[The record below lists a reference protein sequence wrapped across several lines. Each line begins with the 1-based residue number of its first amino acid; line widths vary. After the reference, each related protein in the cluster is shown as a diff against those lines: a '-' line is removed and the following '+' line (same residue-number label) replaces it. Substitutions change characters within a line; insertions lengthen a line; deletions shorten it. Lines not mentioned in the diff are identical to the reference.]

1 MQHFYS
7 NCTLVVSSIR
17 TVSTRVLSSAHRL
30 SHSLCTLA
38 LFMGLLLVCGN
49 AWGDDKELLST
60 DFIASLTGITVTSD
74 KGSFLTDAALTW
86 ATNRN
91 NCFQTTSSSGY
102 VTYSLNTSL
111 DISSYKDVKIIVYWG
126 SPNGRK
132 LNLSLNGA
140 KAVQI
145 DETGNNGK
153 SQVRECT
160 YQVGTSAKELN
171 SLTFSGSGGGSVYLF
186 SLKIIG
192 TTSAPSGDTY
202 TVTFDANGHGSAPDP
217 LTGVASGSTIDEPTP
232 APTATDGYTFD
243 GWYKEAACTTP
254 WDFATDKVTD
264 NITLYAKWTAA
275 PTYTVSFDANGH
287 GSAPDPLTGIASGS
301 TIAAPTAPTADGY
314 IFGGWYKEAACTT
327 PWNFTTDKV
336 TDNITLYAKW
346 TATARKY
353 AFGDYVFE
361 GNMTV
366 GTNPSKT
373 VTTSEVSYT
382 AFDIDNI
389 SFGAMKIQYDD
400 GSTSKG
406 LYRGWKIKTK
416 NAQISFYVENDSKVL
431 LQSGSY
437 GSGQQFTITY
447 TDATTG
453 KETSTAVAATTTLTV
468 TAKADT
474 KVTITTANT
483 ANTATLKRLCIS
495 ANEKTIYL
503 KTDIWNT
510 ANPVFVAHSYNGGDT
525 KDVVMTLVDEC
536 SAGIYKA
543 EIPATHTNVIFLRD
557 AEGTTRDWWN
567 CNNLWNRTGELT
579 IPTDGKDMFTITDW
593 NNGGTYDCNGS
604 RTCSNGS
611 WSQYTPATYSVSFDA
626 NGGAG
631 SMTAVSGIAC
641 GGSTTLTANAF
652 THDGYTFTGWNTKSD
667 GKGTS
672 YADKAEITDIKGNI
686 TLYAQWQA
694 EEKWYVSGN
703 FPNHDWDTYY
713 QFKDGK
719 VAISLAANT
728 IYEFKIRK
736 QVGGKDAAWYGN
748 SGTITS
754 SCKGWN
760 FDKDVNAQITT
771 TVVGTYTFT
780 LNNTTPNI
788 SVTYPAVYTIQYAEG
803 KPDEISGSTSLTV
816 QGVPTTT
823 QQVVAGDAL
832 TLPAAADI
840 RIAAGST
847 TVYQFNGW
855 SDGIHT
861 YPANQTT
868 IDNISSNLT
877 LTALWTPVVFH
888 IYYWDGQNEDNTKNT
903 AINGLTPTTYTY
915 ESKETLPTDAGVI
928 TAAAGKTDVIFK
940 NWKVR
945 DWGNQTTFTL
955 KDLDYEGNSPYHLY
969 GDINLYAEWEE
980 TTGCTTILSA
990 QATVVTSDCSRSM
1003 DSKVGSVT
1011 IVGRAADS
1019 GMKDA
1024 IKLNGDNNDYFELK
1038 PASGRLFLAGDALK
1052 VTFKGDKDRDM
1063 GFVIKNANKQATETR
1078 TKIKVAK
1085 GAIVTDTYYLQEDDI
1100 NADGTI
1106 RIYRI
1111 SGDDRFYAI
1120 EVEQCQNVEMVTA
1133 TVQPGGGVI
1142 DESDALN
1149 YGWSKQVQ
1157 SNGFIWYTK
1166 TVAKGSHITL
1176 PSATFVDN
1184 QFAGYQ
1190 IPGDEAVYNADESYQ
1205 INANTTFIAQWI
1217 PLTPTGKVKVTLDLN
1232 GGTFKNAAD
1241 EALWTKEVASDG
1253 YYYMILQEGYPLS
1266 LPELTPPT
1274 GKFFEGYLDQN
1285 SDRYEVNTPYNIYGN
1300 IDFVADWCSN
1310 KITLSWECD
1319 SWETGKTDNTFV
1331 LNSINRAIKD
1341 YPTLK
1346 IDGTLPEG
1354 AEIKY
1359 TSSDPAV
1366 AIIRDNG
1373 EIVPYM
1379 AGETTI
1385 TAMLD
1390 GEGDY
1395 CSAEASYTL
1404 VVECNEPTPVIEG
1417 VGDLSGCNTTIT
1429 LRVRQ
1434 KADDGTISDYPAEGF
1449 SFQWYKDNK
1458 AIEGATQ
1465 VTYTVQTVGD
1475 YFVVVHDFCY
1485 AQSENTARI
1494 TSSQAEPEVVR
1505 LAPFQFYRPGHTYPA
1520 EQAIRHLFSYKSA
1533 DTDASKCA
1541 LTAVRKRS
1549 GEQPADIVEADLQT
1563 FIAVSATPDS
1573 RGHYTVTADLNSVP
1587 ASLGLQAGDT
1597 LTLTLTPFDNCG
1609 SLSAAYAEQIDIR
1622 IVSKPALAFII
1633 SGADQLTRDKAKFK
1647 LHGDFL
1653 TGINHA
1659 DLYKQSGK
1667 KWADADLNTP
1677 LPLYTAIQEKFEVVP
1692 VNGYADFNLY
1702 NYEPFDIL
1710 LLTDFVRTGIGSK
1723 GSTIVTV
1730 IDSLA
1735 KLVDYR
1741 PMFSLKAH
1749 MAKKEFPTWATK
1761 GFIANPAKPAVN
1773 PQKDMTVL
1781 CLAHNIFEGLPEYK
1795 GTAATEDDYNNKIIY
1810 NSDGN
1815 IVVRITSAGGY
1826 DDSKALQG
1834 FEAVDA
1840 TNFVNIAIIPTGKNN
1855 GTLITCCERQANI
1868 NARLLILSVNADA
1881 TCKLTPI
1888 GCQAI
1893 IKGLNYLLETDPVKV
1908 SDCSVTF
1915 HNQDGKGDHLWTT
1928 PGNWS
1933 TGRLPLKEQ
1942 NIQIAANCIV
1952 NTPDATAATIKIIA
1966 DSTLTIQPKGALTVN
1981 GQIWTIPSET
1991 DKHNTSEITDP
2002 SMITIL
2008 SDASGVGALVRTAGD
2023 DARLAATV
2031 QMYSKAY
2038 FEWVD
2043 GKRKKYWQYVGVPIQ
2058 TAAVP
2063 ECFYGAYT
2071 YLWEEANGWT
2081 RKGDG
2086 TTLEQF
2092 KGYGLSVGN
2101 KENTKHTYTLRG
2113 DLATS
2118 VNRDITLTINNT
2130 DENYRGT
2137 NMIGNSW
2144 TAPIHIDKML
2154 ATDFGTAN
2162 ATVYIYNTGRDDQQT
2177 AATSTVTGDADAT
2190 QPGQWV
2196 AITPGLAAQSD
2207 YTGLKVIPAMQAFDI
2222 LTESETSLYLDYERV
2237 VRGGGTTDINTPMRA
2252 PQQNQSVDR
2261 RGQVSLM
2268 RVTVAD
2274 SQTHTDLYL
2283 MQDDAFTTEFDN
2295 GWDAA
2300 YMPCDGRSAS
2310 LYAITPIGEMAVA
2323 AIPEIEGTN
2332 LGFAPGKETEYT
2344 FSFGYTGDMLYLND
2358 TRERRSTLITDWN
2371 TYRFTASDDDD
2382 TNRFYISAT
2391 PIEAQVPSGL
2401 VEVSDNHG
2409 LLTLS
2414 NPAHEN
2420 LSICLYDAA
2429 GRLCAT
2435 TSTTDAI
2442 TDISLPTTQGVY
2454 LLRISGE
2461 NTHIVRKLTR

>member
-7 NCTLVVSSIR
+7 NCTTVLSSLR
-17 TVSTRVLSSAHRL
+17 TVSTRVLASVHLL
-30 SHSLCTLA
+30 SRSLRTLA
-38 LFMGLLLVCGN
+38 LFIGLLLVCGN
-49 AWGDDKELLST
+49 AWGEEIIW
-60 DFIASLTGITVTSD
+60 DFT
-74 KGSFLTDAALTW
+74 K
-86 ATNRN
+86 NEE
-91 NCFQTTSSSGY
+91 TTFS
-102 VTYSLNTSL
+102 
-111 DISSYKDVKIIVYWG
+111 
-126 SPNGRK
+126 
-132 LNLSLNGA
+132 
-140 KAVQI
+140 
-145 DETGNNGK
+145 NGK
-153 SQVRECT
+153 SYSFLATDRKTEMRYSAGSSDKLEKT
-160 YQVGTSAKELN
+160 YFKENGTS
-171 SLTFSGSGGGSVYLF
+171 
-186 SLKIIG
+186 
-192 TTSAPSGDTY
+192 
-202 TVTFDANGHGSAPDP
+202 GSAAVTDIDGKTN
-217 LTGVASGSTIDEPTP
+217 LQGGKTRLIRLFVSGKGTLQITCVAKTQGTYNVYDGASTGTQLLKSFEGNGEASAEISVSTGVLWIETSKKGYIQKIVWTPSGSTPSADKYTVKFDTNNHGDAIDNQTIESGKYATEPT
-232 APTATDGYTFD
+232 APIAAGYTFD
-243 GWYKEAACTTP
+243 GWY
-254 WDFATDKVTD
+254 TD
-264 NITLYAKWTAA
+264 NETFK
-275 PTYTVSFDANGH
+275 N
-287 GSAPDPLTGIASGS
+287 
-301 TIAAPTAPTADGY
+301 
-314 IFGGWYKEAACTT
+314 K
-327 PWNFTTDKV
+327 WNFTTDKV
-336 TDNITLYAKW
+336 TGHITLYAKW
-346 TATARKY
+346 VARKY
-353 AFGDYVFE
+353 AFDCYVFE
-361 GNMTV
+361 NNPTV
-366 GTNPSKT
+366 GKNPSQT
-373 VTTSEVSYT
+373 VTTSKDVIYP
-382 AFDIDNI
+382 AFNIDNI
-389 SFGAMKIQYDD
+389 SFSEMIIEYEAG
-400 GSTSKG
+400 TKG
-406 LYRGWKIKTK
+406 YGGWKIKTA
-416 NAQISFYVENDSKVL
+416 NAQISFYVENDSKVR

-437 GSGQQFTITY
+437 GENQQFTITY

-453 KETSTAVAATTTLTV
+453 KETSRAVAANATIEV

-483 ANTATLKRLCIS
+483 KNTATLKSLCIS
-495 ANEKTIYL
+495 AN
-503 KTDIWNT
+503 T
-510 ANPVFVAHSYNGGDT
+510 APG
-525 KDVVMTLVDEC
+525 
-536 SAGIYKA
+536 
-543 EIPATHTNVIFLRD
+543 
-557 AEGTTRDWWN
+557 
-567 CNNLWNRTGELT
+567 
-579 IPTDGKDMFTITDW
+579 
-593 NNGGTYDCNGS
+593 
-604 RTCSNGS
+604 
-611 WSQYTPATYSVSFDA
+611 
-626 NGGAG
+626 
-631 SMTAVSGIAC
+631 
-641 GGSTTLTANAF
+641 
-652 THDGYTFTGWNTKSD
+652 
-667 GKGTS
+667 
-672 YADKAEITDIKGNI
+672 
-686 TLYAQWQA
+686 
-694 EEKWYVSGN
+694 
-703 FPNHDWDTYY
+703 
-713 QFKDGK
+713 
-719 VAISLAANT
+719 
-728 IYEFKIRK
+728 
-736 QVGGKDAAWYGN
+736 
-748 SGTITS
+748 
-754 SCKGWN
+754 
-760 FDKDVNAQITT
+760 
-771 TVVGTYTFT
+771 
-780 LNNTTPNI
+780 
-788 SVTYPAVYTIQYAEG
+788 VYTIRYAEG
-803 KPDEISGSTSLTV
+803 RPDAITGSSLSV

-823 QQVVAGDAL
+823 QQVAAGNSL
-832 TLPAAADI
+832 TLPDAANI
-840 RIAAGST
+840 KIAASDGI
-847 TVYQFNGW
+847 TVYQFDGW
-855 SDGIHT
+855 SDGTHT
-861 YPANQTT
+861 YPASQTT

-877 LTALWTPVVFH
+877 LTVLWKPVVFH

-915 ESKETLPTDAGVI
+915 DSKETLPTDAGVI

-945 DWGNQTTFTL
+945 DWAQKPFTL
-955 KDLDYEGNSPYHLY
+955 KDLDYTTPHHLY
-969 GDINLYAEWEE
+969 GDINLYAEWKE

-990 QATVVTSDCSRSM
+990 QANSSTTM
-1003 DSKVGSVT
+1003 ESKVGTVT
-1011 IVGRAADS
+1011 VYSPYSISSTDV
-1019 GMKDA
+1019 
-1024 IKLNGDNNDYFELK
+1024 IKLNSSGYFELK
-1038 PASGRLFLAGDALK
+1038 PASGRAFLAGDLLK
-1052 VTFKGDKDRDM
+1052 VSFKEYDKEKTM
-1063 GFVIKNANKQATETR
+1063 GFVIKVVDGKTVIETEHR
-1078 TKIKVAK
+1078 TGVTVAK

-1111 SGDDRFYAI
+1111 SADDRFYAI

-1157 SNGFIWYTK
+1157 SNGLIWYTK

-1190 IPGDEAVYNADESYQ
+1190 IPGDEAVYNAGESYL

-1232 GGTFKNAAD
+1232 GGTFKNADD
-1241 EALWTKEVASDG
+1241 EALWTKEISTDG
-1253 YYYMILQEGYPLS
+1253 YYYMAIQEGYPLS
-1266 LPELTPPT
+1266 LPELVPPT
-1274 GKFFEGYLDQN
+1274 DKFFEGYLDQN

-1310 KITLSWECD
+1310 QVTLTWKCD
-1319 SWETGKTDNTFV
+1319 NWETGTTNTFV
-1331 LNSINRAIKD
+1331 LNSAVKD
-1341 YPTLK
+1341 YPQLT
-1346 IDGTLPEG
+1346 ISGTPEG
-1354 AEIKY
+1354 AEIHY
-1359 TSSDPAV
+1359 SSSDSAV

-1385 TAMLD
+1385 TAMFD

-1395 CSAEASYTL
+1395 CSAETSYTL

-1417 VGDLSGCNTTIT
+1417 VGDLSGCNTTIM

-1434 KADDGTISDYPAEGF
+1434 KNAEGTISDYPAEGF
-1449 SFQWYKDNK
+1449 SFQWYKDDK

-1475 YFVVVHDFCY
+1475 YFVVVHKFCY
-1485 AQSENTARI
+1485 AQSENTAHI
-1494 TSSQAEPEVVR
+1494 TTSQAEPEVVR
-1505 LAPFQFYRPGHTYPA
+1505 LAPFQFYRPKHTYPA
-1520 EQAIRHLFSYKSA
+1520 EQATRHLFSYKSA

-1541 LTAVRKRS
+1541 LTAARKRS
-1549 GEQPADIVEADLQT
+1549 GEQPADIAEADLRT

-1573 RGHYTVTADLNSVP
+1573 RGYYTVTADLNSVP
-1587 ASLGLQAGDT
+1587 TSLGLQAGDT
-1597 LTLTLTPFDNCG
+1597 LALTLTPFDNCG
-1609 SLSAAYAEQIDIR
+1609 SLSTAYAEQIDIR

-1653 TGINHA
+1653 TGINRA
-1659 DLYKQSGK
+1659 DLYKQSAK
-1667 KWADADLNTP
+1667 NWADADLNTP
-1677 LPLYTAIQEKFEVVP
+1677 LPLYTAIQKEFEVVP

-1749 MAKKEFPTWATK
+1749 MAKKEFPTWKTK

-1795 GTAATEDDYNNKIIY
+1795 GTAVPTPEQQYQNNIIY
-1810 NSDGN
+1810 TADGN
-1815 IVVRITSAGGY
+1815 IVVRITSEGGF
-1826 DDSKALQG
+1826 DDGKALQG

-1840 TNFVNIAIIPTGKNN
+1840 TNFVNIGIIPSGKNN
-1855 GTLITCCERQANI
+1855 GTLIACCERQANI

-1915 HNQDGKGDHLWTT
+1915 HNENGKGDHLWTT
-1928 PGNWS
+1928 PTNWS
-1933 TGRLPLKEQ
+1933 TGRVPLKEQ

-1952 NTPDATAATIKIIA
+1952 NTPEATAATVKIIA

-2008 SDASGVGALVRTAGD
+2008 SDASGVGALVRAAGD

-2081 RKGDG
+2081 RKSDG
-2086 TTLEQF
+2086 TILEQF

-2101 KENTKHTYTLRG
+2101 QENTKLTYTLRG

-2118 VNRDITLTINNT
+2118 DNRNITLTINNSN
-2130 DENYRGT
+2130 ENYRGT

-2177 AATSTVTGDADAT
+2177 AATSTVTGDVDAT
-2190 QPGQWV
+2190 QPGQWI

-2207 YTGLKVIPAMQAFDI
+2207 YAGLKVIPAMQAFDI

-2237 VRGGGTTDINTPMRA
+2237 VRGGGTADINTPMRA
-2252 PQQNQSVDR
+2252 PQSNKS
-2261 RGQVSLM
+2261 GNGITLM

-2274 SQTHTDLYL
+2274 NQTHTDLYL
-2283 MQDDAFTTEFDN
+2283 MQHQAFTDAFDN
-2295 GWDAA
+2295 GWDAT
-2300 YMPCDGRSAS
+2300 YMACDGRSAS

-2323 AIPEIEGTN
+2323 AIPEIEGIN

-2344 FSFGYTGDMLYLND
+2344 FSFGYTGSMLYLND

-2371 TYRFTASDDDD
+2371 TYRFTASDNDDA
-2382 TNRFYISAT
+2382 NRFYISAT

-2409 LLTLS
+2409 VLTLS

-2435 TSTTDAI
+2435 TSTADAM
-2442 TDISLPTTQGVY
+2442 TDITLPATQGVY
-2454 LLRISGE
+2454 LLRVSGE
-2461 NTHIVRKLTR
+2461 NIHIVRKLTR

>member
-7 NCTLVVSSIR
+7 NCTTVLSSFR
-17 TVSTRVLSSAHRL
+17 TVSTRVLSSAHLLLR
-30 SHSLCTLA
+30 SLRTLA

-49 AWGDDKELLST
+49 AWGDVYKYDFTDEKQLQEWTINKSKTEYECQIGSSAYNNIKVQDGNMLCIGVIGSSGTITLTSTKKIDNISAISCKLASTDTKNPAFTVGIKQENGTITNIRSGITPKTANKTKANSNKDWGEELDELST
-60 DFIASLTGITVTSD
+60 PLSGYVVIEI
-74 KGSFLTDAALTW
+74 
-86 ATNRN
+86 
-91 NCFQTTSSSGY
+91 TSSSKDKY
-102 VTYSLNTSL
+102 AALDDIAITYG
-111 DISSYKDVKIIVYWG
+111 SS
-126 SPNGRK
+126 
-132 LNLSLNGA
+132 
-140 KAVQI
+140 
-145 DETGNNGK
+145 
-153 SQVRECT
+153 
-160 YQVGTSAKELN
+160 SA
-171 SLTFSGSGGGSVYLF
+171 
-186 SLKIIG
+186 
-192 TTSAPSGDTY
+192 ATY
-202 TVTFDANGHGSAPDP
+202 TVTFDANGHGTAPAE

-254 WDFATDKVTD
+254 WNFTTDKVTG
-264 NITLYAKWTAA
+264 NITLYAKW
-275 PTYTVSFDANGH
+275 V
-287 GSAPDPLTGIASGS
+287 
-301 TIAAPTAPTADGY
+301 
-314 IFGGWYKEAACTT
+314 
-327 PWNFTTDKV
+327 
-336 TDNITLYAKW
+336 
-346 TATARKY
+346 ARKY
-353 AFGDYVFE
+353 AFDCYVFE
-361 GNMTV
+361 NNPKV
-366 GTNPSKT
+366 GTNPSQT
-373 VTTSEVSYT
+373 VTDIATDYP

-389 SFGAMKIQYDD
+389 SFGAMKIQYET
-400 GSTSKG
+400 GTKG
-406 LYRGWKIKTK
+406 YGGWKIKTA

-437 GSGQQFTITY
+437 GENQQFTITY

-453 KETSTAVAATTTLTV
+453 KETSRAVAANATIEV

-483 ANTATLKRLCIS
+483 TNTATLKRLCIS
-495 ANEKTIYL
+495 AN
-503 KTDIWNT
+503 T
-510 ANPVFVAHSYNGGDT
+510 APG
-525 KDVVMTLVDEC
+525 
-536 SAGIYKA
+536 
-543 EIPATHTNVIFLRD
+543 
-557 AEGTTRDWWN
+557 
-567 CNNLWNRTGELT
+567 
-579 IPTDGKDMFTITDW
+579 
-593 NNGGTYDCNGS
+593 
-604 RTCSNGS
+604 
-611 WSQYTPATYSVSFDA
+611 
-626 NGGAG
+626 
-631 SMTAVSGIAC
+631 
-641 GGSTTLTANAF
+641 
-652 THDGYTFTGWNTKSD
+652 
-667 GKGTS
+667 
-672 YADKAEITDIKGNI
+672 
-686 TLYAQWQA
+686 
-694 EEKWYVSGN
+694 
-703 FPNHDWDTYY
+703 
-713 QFKDGK
+713 
-719 VAISLAANT
+719 
-728 IYEFKIRK
+728 
-736 QVGGKDAAWYGN
+736 
-748 SGTITS
+748 
-754 SCKGWN
+754 
-760 FDKDVNAQITT
+760 
-771 TVVGTYTFT
+771 
-780 LNNTTPNI
+780 
-788 SVTYPAVYTIQYAEG
+788 VYTIRYAEG
-803 KPDEISGSTSLTV
+803 RPDAITGSSLSV

-823 QQVVAGDAL
+823 QQVAAGNSL
-832 TLPAAADI
+832 TLPDAANI
-840 RIAAGST
+840 KIAASDGI

-855 SDGIHT
+855 SDGTHT

-877 LTALWTPVVFH
+877 LTALWKSVVFH

-928 TAAAGKTDVIFK
+928 TTAAGKTDVIFK

-945 DWGNQTTFTL
+945 DWAQKPFTL
-955 KDLDYEGNSPYHLY
+955 KDLDYTTPHHLY
-969 GDINLYAEWEE
+969 GDINLYAEWKE

-990 QATVVTSDCSRSM
+990 QANSSTTM
-1003 DSKVGSVT
+1003 ESKVGTVT
-1011 IVGRAADS
+1011 VYSPSSISSTDV
-1019 GMKDA
+1019 
-1024 IKLNGDNNDYFELK
+1024 IKLNSSGYFELK
-1038 PASGRLFLAGDALK
+1038 PASGRAFLAGDLLK
-1052 VTFKGDKDRDM
+1052 VSFKEYDKEKTM
-1063 GFVIKNANKQATETR
+1063 GFVIKVVDGKTAIETEHR
-1078 TKIKVAK
+1078 TGVTVAK

-1111 SGDDRFYAI
+1111 SADDRFYAI

-1157 SNGFIWYTK
+1157 SNGLIWYTK

-1190 IPGDEAVYNADESYQ
+1190 IPGDEAVYNAGESYL

-1217 PLTPTGKVKVTLDLN
+1217 PLTPTGVKVTLDLN
-1232 GGTFKNAAD
+1232 GGTFKNADD
-1241 EALWTKEVASDG
+1241 EALWTKEISTDG
-1253 YYYMILQEGYPLS
+1253 YYYMVIQEGYPLS
-1266 LPELTPPT
+1266 LPELVPPT
-1274 GKFFEGYLDQN
+1274 DKFFEGYLDQN

-1310 KITLSWECD
+1310 QVTLTWKCD
-1319 SWETGKTDNTFV
+1319 NWETGTTNTFV
-1331 LNSINRAIKD
+1331 LNSNIDVKD
-1341 YPTLK
+1341 YPQLT
-1346 IDGTLPEG
+1346 ISGTPEG
-1354 AEIKY
+1354 AEIHY
-1359 TSSDPAV
+1359 SSSDPAV

-1385 TAMLD
+1385 TAMFD

-1395 CSAEASYTL
+1395 CSAETSYTL

-1417 VGDLSGCNTTIT
+1417 VGDLSGCNTTIM

-1434 KADDGTISDYPAEGF
+1434 KNAEGTISDYPAEGF
-1449 SFQWYKDNK
+1449 SFQWYKDDK

-1475 YFVVVHDFCY
+1475 YFVVVHKFCY
-1485 AQSENTARI
+1485 AQSENTAHI
-1494 TSSQAEPEVVR
+1494 TTSQAEPEVVR
-1505 LAPFQFYRPGHTYPA
+1505 LAPFQFYRPKHTYPA
-1520 EQAIRHLFSYKSA
+1520 EQATRHLFSYKSA

-1541 LTAVRKRS
+1541 LTAARKRS
-1549 GEQPADIVEADLQT
+1549 GEQPADIAEADLRT

-1573 RGHYTVTADLNSVP
+1573 RGYYTVTADLNSVP
-1587 ASLGLQAGDT
+1587 TSLGLQAGDT
-1597 LTLTLTPFDNCG
+1597 LALTLTPFDNCG
-1609 SLSAAYAEQIDIR
+1609 SLSTAYAEQIDIR

-1653 TGINHA
+1653 TGINRA
-1659 DLYKQSGK
+1659 DLYKQSAK
-1667 KWADADLNTP
+1667 NWADADLNTP
-1677 LPLYTAIQEKFEVVP
+1677 LPLYTAIQKEFEVVP

-1749 MAKKEFPTWATK
+1749 MAKKEFPTWKTK

-1795 GTAATEDDYNNKIIY
+1795 GTAEPTPEQYQNNIIY
-1810 NSDGN
+1810 TADGN
-1815 IVVRITSAGGY
+1815 IVVRITSEGGF
-1826 DDSKALQG
+1826 DKGKALQG

-1840 TNFVNIAIIPTGKNN
+1840 TNFVNIGIIPSGKNN
-1855 GTLITCCERQANI
+1855 GTLIACCERQANI

-1881 TCKLTPI
+1881 TCNLTPI
-1888 GCQAI
+1888 GCQTI

-1915 HNQDGKGDHLWTT
+1915 HNENGKGDHLWTT
-1928 PGNWS
+1928 PTNWS
-1933 TGRLPLKEQ
+1933 TGRVPLKEQ

-1952 NTPDATAATIKIIA
+1952 NTPEATAATVKIIA

-2008 SDASGVGALVRTAGD
+2008 SDASGVGALVRVAGD

-2081 RKGDG
+2081 RKSDG
-2086 TTLEQF
+2086 TILEQF

-2101 KENTKHTYTLRG
+2101 QENTKLTYTLRG

-2118 VNRDITLTINNT
+2118 DNRNITLTINNSN
-2130 DENYRGT
+2130 ENYRGT

-2177 AATSTVTGDADAT
+2177 AATSTVTGDVDAT
-2190 QPGQWV
+2190 QPGQWI

-2207 YTGLKVIPAMQAFDI
+2207 YAGLKVIPAMQAFDI

-2237 VRGGGTTDINTPMRA
+2237 VRGGGTADINTPMRA
-2252 PQQNQSVDR
+2252 PQSNKS
-2261 RGQVSLM
+2261 GNGITLM

-2283 MQDDAFTTEFDN
+2283 MQHQAFTDAFDN
-2295 GWDAA
+2295 GWDAT
-2300 YMPCDGRSAS
+2300 YMACDGRSAS

-2323 AIPEIEGTN
+2323 AIPEIEGIN

-2344 FSFGYTGDMLYLND
+2344 FSFGYTGSMLYLND

-2371 TYRFTASDDDD
+2371 TYRFTASDNDDA
-2382 TNRFYISAT
+2382 NRFYISAT

-2409 LLTLS
+2409 VLTLS

-2435 TSTTDAI
+2435 TSTADAM
-2442 TDISLPTTQGVY
+2442 TDITLPATQGVY
-2454 LLRISGE
+2454 LLRVSGE

>member
-7 NCTLVVSSIR
+7 NCTTVLSSLR
-17 TVSTRVLSSAHRL
+17 TVSTRVLSSAHLL
-30 SHSLCTLA
+30 SRSLHTLA
-38 LFMGLLLVCGN
+38 LFMGMLLICGN
-49 AWGDDKELLST
+49 AWGAAQTTTDNSYATGTITFDAIESISAEATYWYNGIKIYSANSTNISTGGDKFTEKVTAPAYISATSGNKWGSYSMSGLLLNQHTLAVHIQKKSTLELVVNSNVLT
-60 DFIASLTGITVTSD
+60 TCSLTVCIDNVNYGDAYDSNSYKTAGQIVTPTITRDENTGRYHYTLQVESECIV
-74 KGSFLTDAALTW
+74 KFI
-86 ATNRN
+86 
-91 NCFQTTSSSGY
+91 
-102 VTYSLNTSL
+102 NTS
-111 DISSYKDVKIIVYWG
+111 
-126 SPNGRK
+126 
-132 LNLSLNGA
+132 
-140 KAVQI
+140 
-145 DETGNNGK
+145 
-153 SQVRECT
+153 
-160 YQVGTSAKELN
+160 
-171 SLTFSGSGGGSVYLF
+171 SGSGAGKLFVYESV
-186 SLKIIG
+186 KV
-192 TTSAPSGDTY
+192 TPSGSTPSSDTY
-202 TVTFDANGHGSAPDP
+202 TVTFDANGYGSAPDP
-217 LTGVASGSTIDEPTP
+217 LTGITSGSTIS
-232 APTATDGYTFD
+232 APTAPTADGYIFG

-264 NITLYAKWTAA
+264 NITLYAKWTA
-275 PTYTVSFDANGH
+275 
-287 GSAPDPLTGIASGS
+287 
-301 TIAAPTAPTADGY
+301 
-314 IFGGWYKEAACTT
+314 
-327 PWNFTTDKV
+327 
-336 TDNITLYAKW
+336 
-346 TATARKY
+346 RKY
-353 AFGDYVFE
+353 AFGCYVFE
-361 GNMTV
+361 RNTTV

-373 VTTSEVSYT
+373 VNTTATDYS

-389 SFGAMKIQYDD
+389 SFGAMKIQYDNGD
-400 GSTSKG
+400 KPGFG
-406 LYRGWKIKTK
+406 GWKIKTA

-431 LQSGSY
+431 LQSGAY
-437 GSGQQFTITY
+437 GATNQKFTITY

-474 KVTITTANT
+474 KVTITTANST
-483 ANTATLKRLCIS
+483 KTATLKRLCIS
-495 ANEKTIYL
+495 ANENIVYLRPTNLWAADGARFAAYYWDDNGSYWTDLALASDCEAIY
-503 KTDIWNT
+503 T
-510 ANPVFVAHSYNGGDT
+510 AQ
-525 KDVVMTLVDEC
+525 
-536 SAGIYKA
+536 
-543 EIPATHTNVIFLRD
+543 IPALYSNIIFCRMD
-557 AEGTTRDWWN
+557 GATTMNDWSNKWN
-567 CNNLWNRTGELT
+567 QTADLKVL
-579 IPTDGKDMFTITDW
+579 
-593 NNGGTYDCNGS
+593 NNGVYTISSSDGA
-604 RTCSNGS
+604 GS
-611 WSQYTPATYSVSFDA
+611 WSQYTPTTYSVSFDA
-626 NGGAG
+626 NGGVG
-631 SMTAVSGIAC
+631 EMTAISGIAC
-641 GGSTTLTANAF
+641 GGSATLTANAF
-652 THDGYTFTGWNTKSD
+652 TREGYTFIGWSTKSD

-672 YADKAEITDIKGNI
+672 YADKAEITDIKSAI

-703 FPNHDWDTYY
+703 FPNHDWGTYY

-719 VAISLAANT
+719 VAISLPAGKT
-728 IYEFKIRK
+728 YEFKVVK
-736 QVGGKDAAWYGN
+736 VVGTEETWYGN
-748 SGTITS
+748 SGTMTS
-754 SCKGWN
+754 ANCTNWN
-760 FDKDVNAQITT
+760 FGSDNNDNAKITT
-771 TVVGTYTFT
+771 TVAGTYIFT

-788 SVTYPAVYTIQYAEG
+788 SVTYPAVYTIRYAEG

-832 TLPAAADI
+832 TLPNAADI
-840 RIAAGST
+840 KIAASST
-847 TVYQFNGW
+847 TVYQFDGW
-855 SDGIHT
+855 SDGTHT
-861 YPANQTT
+861 YPADQTT
-868 IDNISSNLT
+868 IDNISSDLT

-888 IYYWDGQNEDNTKNT
+888 IYYWDGQNEDNTQNT
-903 AINGLTPTTYTY
+903 AIKGLTPTAYTY
-915 ESKETLPTDAGVI
+915 ESKETLPSDAGVI
-928 TAAAGKTDVIFK
+928 TDAAGKTDVIFK

-945 DWGNQTTFTL
+945 DWDQKPFTL
-955 KDLDYEGNSPYHLY
+955 KDLDYTTPYHLY
-969 GDINLYAEWEE
+969 GDINLYAEWQE
-980 TTGCTTILSA
+980 TTGCTTIVSA
-990 QATVVTSDCSRSM
+990 QATVVTSGDCSQMTS
-1003 DSKVGSVT
+1003 SIGTAIVSGST
-1011 IVGRAADS
+1011 SS

-1024 IKLNGDNNDYFELK
+1024 IKLNTSGYIELK
-1038 PASGRLFLAGDALK
+1038 PASGRMFLAGDVLK
-1052 VTFKGDKDRDM
+1052 VTFKGLSNKDKAM
-1063 GFVIKNANKQATETR
+1063 GFAFKKEASETEYRAVVT
-1078 TKIKVAK
+1078 VAK
-1085 GAIVTDTYYLQEDDI
+1085 GATLTATYYLQETDI
-1100 NADGTI
+1100 NNDGTI

-1111 SGDDRFYAI
+1111 SSEDRFYAI

-1149 YGWSKQVQ
+1149 YGWKKQVQ
-1157 SNGFIWYTK
+1157 SDNRTWYTK

-1176 PSATFVDN
+1176 PTATFDGYKFN
-1184 QFAGYQ
+1184 GYQ
-1190 IPGDEAVYNADESYQ
+1190 KIEPKDDAYYEAGKQYLIS
-1205 INANTTFIAQWI
+1205 ANTTFVAQWL
-1217 PLTPTGKVKVTLDLN
+1217 PLTPTGNIRVTLDLN
-1232 GGTFKNAAD
+1232 GGAFANPND
-1241 EALWTKEVASDG
+1241 EALWIKEPGAEE
-1253 YYYMILQEGYPLS
+1253 YYMVIQEGYPLS
-1266 LPELTPPT
+1266 LPELIPPT
-1274 GKFFEGYLDQN
+1274 DKFFEGYLDQN
-1285 SDRYEVNTPYNIYGN
+1285 SDRYNVNTPYNIYGN
-1300 IDFVADWCSN
+1300 LDFVADWCSN
-1310 KITLSWECD
+1310 QVTLTWECD
-1319 SWETGKTDNTFV
+1319 SWETGKTDKTFV
-1331 LNSINRAIKD
+1331 LNSINRAVKD
-1341 YPTLK
+1341 YPTLT
-1346 IDGTLPEG
+1346 ISGAPEG
-1354 AEIKY
+1354 AEIHY
-1359 TSSDPAV
+1359 SSSDPAV

-1385 TAMLD
+1385 TAMFD

-1404 VVECNEPTPVIEG
+1404 IVECNEPTPVIEG

-1434 KADDGTISDYPAEGF
+1434 KAADGTISDYPAEGF
-1449 SFQWYKDNK
+1449 SFQWYKDDK

-1465 VTYTVQTVGD
+1465 TTYTVQTVGD

-1505 LAPFQFYRPGHTYPA
+1505 LAPFQFYRPDPEHTYPA
-1520 EQAIRHLFSYKSA
+1520 EQATRHLFSYKSA
-1533 DTDASKCA
+1533 DADASKCA

-1549 GEQPADIVEADLQT
+1549 GEQPVNITEADLKT
-1563 FIAVSATPDS
+1563 FITVSTTPDS

-1587 ASLGLQAGDT
+1587 TSLGLQAGDT
-1597 LTLTLTPFDNCG
+1597 LTVTLTPFDNCG
-1609 SLSAAYAEQIDIR
+1609 SLSTAYAEQIDIR

-1633 SGADQLTRDKAKFK
+1633 SGADQLTRDKAKFT

-1653 TGINHA
+1653 TGINRA
-1659 DLYKQSGK
+1659 DLYKQSAK
-1667 KWADADLNTP
+1667 NWADTDLNTP
-1677 LPLYTAIQEKFEVVP
+1677 LPLYTAIQKEFEVVP

-1723 GSTIVTV
+1723 GSTTVTV

-1773 PQKDMTVL
+1773 PQRDMTVL

-1795 GTAATEDDYNNKIIY
+1795 GTATEDDYNNKIIY
-1810 NSDGN
+1810 NADGN
-1815 IVVRITSAGGY
+1815 IVVRITSEGGF
-1826 DDSKALQG
+1826 DDGKALQG

-1915 HNQDGKGDHLWTT
+1915 HNQDGKGDKLWNT
-1928 PGNWS
+1928 PANWS
-1933 TGRLPLKEQ
+1933 TGRVPLKEQ
-1942 NIQIAANCIV
+1942 NIQIAAPCIV
-1952 NTPDATAATIKIIA
+1952 NTPDATAATIKII
-1966 DSTLTIQPKGALTVN
+1966 SGNTLTIQPNGALTAN
-1981 GQIWTIPSET
+1981 GQIWSIPSET

-2002 SMITIL
+2002 SVITIL
-2008 SDASGVGALVRTAGD
+2008 SDASGVGALVRIAGD

-2101 KENTKHTYTLRG
+2101 QENTKHTYILRG

-2118 VNRDITLTINNT
+2118 GNQDIPLTINNAN
-2130 DENYRGT
+2130 ENYRGT

-2196 AITPGLAAQSD
+2196 AITPGLAAQTG

-2252 PQQNQSVDR
+2252 PQSNKS
-2261 RGQVSLM
+2261 GNGITLM

-2283 MQDDAFTTEFDN
+2283 MQHQAFTDAFDN
-2295 GWDAA
+2295 GWDAT
-2300 YMPCDGRSAS
+2300 YMACDGRSAS

-2332 LGFAPGKETEYT
+2332 LGFARGKETEYT
-2344 FSFGYTGDMLYLND
+2344 FSFGYTGSMLYLND

-2382 TNRFYISAT
+2382 ANRFYISAT

-2420 LSICLYDAA
+2420 LSVCLYDAA

-2435 TSTTDAI
+2435 TSTTEAI
-2442 TDISLPTTQGVY
+2442 TDITLPATQGVY
-2454 LLRISGE
+2454 LLRVSGE

>member
-7 NCTLVVSSIR
+7 NCTTVLSSFR
-17 TVSTRVLSSAHRL
+17 TVSTRVLASVHLL
-30 SHSLCTLA
+30 SRSLRVLA
-38 LFMGLLLVCGN
+38 LFIGLLLVCGN
-49 AWGDDKELLST
+49 AWGATQTTTDNSYATGTITFDAVGTISAKTTYWYNGIKIYSANSENISSGGSKFTEDVTAPAYITATSGKKWGSYSMSGLLLNQHTLAVHIQNKSTLELVVNSNVLTTCSLAVCIDNNVNYDDAYDSKSYKT
-60 DFIASLTGITVTSD
+60 AGQTVTPTITKD
-74 KGSFLTDAALTW
+74 ENTGRYRYTLQVENECIVKFI
-86 ATNRN
+86 
-91 NCFQTTSSSGY
+91 
-102 VTYSLNTSL
+102 NTS
-111 DISSYKDVKIIVYWG
+111 
-126 SPNGRK
+126 
-132 LNLSLNGA
+132 
-140 KAVQI
+140 
-145 DETGNNGK
+145 
-153 SQVRECT
+153 
-160 YQVGTSAKELN
+160 
-171 SLTFSGSGGGSVYLF
+171 SGSGEGKLFVYESV
-186 SLKIIG
+186 K
-192 TTSAPSGDTY
+192 
-202 TVTFDANGHGSAPDP
+202 VTP
-217 LTGVASGSTIDEPTP
+217 SGSTPSV
-232 APTATDGYTFD
+232 
-243 GWYKEAACTTP
+243 
-254 WDFATDKVTD
+254 DK
-264 NITLYAKWTAA
+264 
-275 PTYTVSFDANGH
+275 YTVSFDTNKPGDAVPNQ
-287 GSAPDPLTGIASGS
+287 TIESGKYATEPATPS
-301 TIAAPTAPTADGY
+301 ADGY
-314 IFGGWYKEAACTT
+314 TFGGWYTDKDCTDGNQ
-327 PWNFTTDKV
+327 WNFTTDKV
-336 TDNITLYAKW
+336 TGNITLYAKW
-346 TATARKY
+346 VARKY
-353 AFGDYVFE
+353 AFGCYVFE
-361 GNMTV
+361 NNPTV
-366 GTNPSKT
+366 GTNPSQT
-373 VTTSEVSYT
+373 VTDIVTDYS
-382 AFDIDNI
+382 AFNIDNI
-389 SFGAMKIQYDD
+389 SFGAMKIQYEA
-400 GSTSKG
+400 GIGITG
-406 LYRGWKIKTK
+406 FGGWKIKTA

-431 LQSGSY
+431 LQAGTCTDN
-437 GSGQQFTITY
+437 QFTITY

-453 KETSTAVAATTTLTV
+453 AETSKVVATETTEEVTV
-468 TAKADT
+468 KADT
-474 KVTITTANT
+474 KVTITTT
-483 ANTATLKRLCIS
+483 AKSTATLKRLCIS
-495 ANEKTIYL
+495 AN
-503 KTDIWNT
+503 T
-510 ANPVFVAHSYNGGDT
+510 APG
-525 KDVVMTLVDEC
+525 
-536 SAGIYKA
+536 
-543 EIPATHTNVIFLRD
+543 
-557 AEGTTRDWWN
+557 
-567 CNNLWNRTGELT
+567 
-579 IPTDGKDMFTITDW
+579 
-593 NNGGTYDCNGS
+593 
-604 RTCSNGS
+604 
-611 WSQYTPATYSVSFDA
+611 
-626 NGGAG
+626 
-631 SMTAVSGIAC
+631 
-641 GGSTTLTANAF
+641 
-652 THDGYTFTGWNTKSD
+652 
-667 GKGTS
+667 
-672 YADKAEITDIKGNI
+672 
-686 TLYAQWQA
+686 
-694 EEKWYVSGN
+694 
-703 FPNHDWDTYY
+703 
-713 QFKDGK
+713 
-719 VAISLAANT
+719 
-728 IYEFKIRK
+728 
-736 QVGGKDAAWYGN
+736 
-748 SGTITS
+748 
-754 SCKGWN
+754 
-760 FDKDVNAQITT
+760 
-771 TVVGTYTFT
+771 
-780 LNNTTPNI
+780 
-788 SVTYPAVYTIQYAEG
+788 VYTIRYAEG
-803 KPDEISGSTSLTV
+803 RPDAITGSSLSV

-823 QQVVAGDAL
+823 QQVAAGNSL
-832 TLPAAADI
+832 TLPDAANI
-840 RIAAGST
+840 KIAASDGI
-847 TVYQFNGW
+847 TVYQFDGW
-855 SDGIHT
+855 SDGTHT
-861 YPANQTT
+861 YPASQTT

-877 LTALWTPVVFH
+877 LTALWKPVVFH

-945 DWGNQTTFTL
+945 DWAQKPFTL
-955 KDLDYEGNSPYHLY
+955 KDLDYTTPHHLY
-969 GDINLYAEWEE
+969 GDINLYAEWES
-980 TTGCTTILSA
+980 TTGCTTIAKGTYASSGDVLM
-990 QATVVTSDCSRSM
+990 TSEVGTITIENGSRN
-1003 DSKVGSVT
+1003 
-1011 IVGRAADS
+1011 S
-1019 GMKDA
+1019 GA
-1024 IKLNGDNNDYFELK
+1024 IQLGDNAK
-1038 PASGRLFLAGDALK
+1038 AWIQIVPASGRVFLAGDKLSVKFYSSSAK
-1052 VTFKGDKDRDM
+1052 QM
-1063 GFVIKNANKQATETR
+1063 GFKIMNEDGEITAERPKIAVPANGTATD
-1078 TKIKVAK
+1078 I
-1085 GAIVTDTYYLQEDDI
+1085 YYLKEEDI
-1100 NADGTI
+1100 RKDGSI
-1106 RIYRI
+1106 CIYRL
-1111 SGDDRFYAI
+1111 SSSDRFHAI

-1157 SNGFIWYTK
+1157 SNGLIWYTK

-1190 IPGDEAVYNADESYQ
+1190 IPGDEAVYNAGESYL

-1232 GGTFKNAAD
+1232 GGTFKNADD
-1241 EALWTKEVASDG
+1241 EALWTKEISTDG
-1253 YYYMILQEGYPLS
+1253 YYYMVIQEGYPLS
-1266 LPELTPPT
+1266 LPELVPPT
-1274 GKFFEGYLDQN
+1274 DKFFEGYLDQN

-1310 KITLSWECD
+1310 QVTLTWKCD
-1319 SWETGKTDNTFV
+1319 NWETGTTNTFV
-1331 LNSINRAIKD
+1331 LNSAVKD
-1341 YPTLK
+1341 YPQLT
-1346 IDGTLPEG
+1346 ISGTPEG
-1354 AEIKY
+1354 AEIHY
-1359 TSSDPAV
+1359 SSSDPAV

-1385 TAMLD
+1385 TAMFD

-1395 CSAEASYTL
+1395 CSAETSYTL

-1417 VGDLSGCNTTIT
+1417 VGDLSGCNTTIM

-1434 KADDGTISDYPAEGF
+1434 KNAEGTISDYPAEGF
-1449 SFQWYKDNK
+1449 SFQWYKDDK

-1475 YFVVVHDFCY
+1475 YFVVVHKFCY
-1485 AQSENTARI
+1485 AQSENTAHI
-1494 TSSQAEPEVVR
+1494 TTSQAEPEVVR
-1505 LAPFQFYRPGHTYPA
+1505 LAPFQFYRPKHTYPA
-1520 EQAIRHLFSYKSA
+1520 EQATRHLFSYKSA

-1541 LTAVRKRS
+1541 LTAARKRS
-1549 GEQPADIVEADLQT
+1549 GEQPADIAEADLRT

-1573 RGHYTVTADLNSVP
+1573 RGYYTVTADLNSVP
-1587 ASLGLQAGDT
+1587 TSLGLQAGDT
-1597 LTLTLTPFDNCG
+1597 LALTLTPFDNCG
-1609 SLSAAYAEQIDIR
+1609 SLSTAYAEQIDIR

-1653 TGINHA
+1653 TGINRA
-1659 DLYKQSGK
+1659 DLYKQSAK
-1667 KWADADLNTP
+1667 NWADADLNTP
-1677 LPLYTAIQEKFEVVP
+1677 LPLYTAIQKEFEVVP

-1749 MAKKEFPTWATK
+1749 MAKKEFPTWKTK

-1795 GTAATEDDYNNKIIY
+1795 GTAVPTPEHYQNNIIY
-1810 NSDGN
+1810 TADGN
-1815 IVVRITSAGGY
+1815 IVVRITSEGGF
-1826 DDSKALQG
+1826 DDGKALQG

-1840 TNFVNIAIIPTGKNN
+1840 TNFVNIGIIPSGKNN
-1855 GTLITCCERQANI
+1855 GTLIACCERQANI

-1915 HNQDGKGDHLWTT
+1915 HNENGKGDHLWTT
-1928 PGNWS
+1928 PTNWS
-1933 TGRLPLKEQ
+1933 TGRVPLKEQ

-1952 NTPDATAATIKIIA
+1952 NTPEATAATVKIIA

-2008 SDASGVGALVRTAGD
+2008 SDASGVGALVRAAGD

-2081 RKGDG
+2081 RKSDG
-2086 TTLEQF
+2086 TILEQF

-2101 KENTKHTYTLRG
+2101 QENTKLTYTLRG

-2118 VNRDITLTINNT
+2118 DNRNITLTINNSN
-2130 DENYRGT
+2130 ENYRGT

-2177 AATSTVTGDADAT
+2177 AATSTVTGDVDAT
-2190 QPGQWV
+2190 QPGQWI

-2207 YTGLKVIPAMQAFDI
+2207 YAGLKVIPAMQAFDI

-2237 VRGGGTTDINTPMRA
+2237 VRGGGTADINTPMRA
-2252 PQQNQSVDR
+2252 PQSNKS
-2261 RGQVSLM
+2261 GNGITLM

-2283 MQDDAFTTEFDN
+2283 MQHQAFTDAFDN
-2295 GWDAA
+2295 GWDAT
-2300 YMPCDGRSAS
+2300 YMACDGRSAS

-2323 AIPEIEGTN
+2323 AIPEIEGIN

-2344 FSFGYTGDMLYLND
+2344 FSFGYTGSMLYLND

-2371 TYRFTASDDDD
+2371 TYRFTASDNDDA
-2382 TNRFYISAT
+2382 NRFYISAT

-2409 LLTLS
+2409 VLTLS

-2435 TSTTDAI
+2435 TSTADAM
-2442 TDISLPTTQGVY
+2442 TDITLPATQGVY
-2454 LLRISGE
+2454 LLRVSGE

>member
-7 NCTLVVSSIR
+7 NCTTVLSSLR
-17 TVSTRVLSSAHRL
+17 TVSTRVLASAHLL
-30 SHSLCTLA
+30 SRSLRTLA
-38 LFMGLLLVCGN
+38 LFIGLLLVCGN
-49 AWGDDKELLST
+49 AWGDVYKYDFTDEKQLQEWTIIKSNTKYVCQIGSST
-60 DFIASLTGITVTSD
+60 YNKIEAKYGNMLCIGVI
-74 KGSFLTDAALTW
+74 G
-86 ATNRN
+86 
-91 NCFQTTSSSGY
+91 SSG
-102 VTYSLNTSL
+102 T
-111 DISSYKDVKIIVYWG
+111 
-126 SPNGRK
+126 
-132 LNLSLNGA
+132 
-140 KAVQI
+140 
-145 DETGNNGK
+145 
-153 SQVRECT
+153 
-160 YQVGTSAKELN
+160 
-171 SLTFSGSGGGSVYLF
+171 
-186 SLKIIG
+186 
-192 TTSAPSGDTY
+192 
-202 TVTFDANGHGSAPDP
+202 
-217 LTGVASGSTIDEPTP
+217 
-232 APTATDGYTFD
+232 
-243 GWYKEAACTTP
+243 
-254 WDFATDKVTD
+254 
-264 NITLYAKWTAA
+264 ITLT
-275 PTYTVSFDANGH
+275 
-287 GSAPDPLTGIASGS
+287 S
-301 TIAAPTAPTADGY
+301 T
-314 IFGGWYKEAACTT
+314 K
-327 PWNFTTDKV
+327 K
-336 TDNITLYAKW
+336 
-346 TATARKY
+346 
-353 AFGDYVFE
+353 
-361 GNMTV
+361 
-366 GTNPSKT
+366 
-373 VTTSEVSYT
+373 
-382 AFDIDNI
+382 IDNI
-389 SFGAMKIQYDD
+389 SAISCKLA
-400 GSTSKG
+400 ST
-406 LYRGWKIKTK
+406 
-416 NAQISFYVENDSKVL
+416 D
-431 LQSGSY
+431 
-437 GSGQQFTITY
+437 
-447 TDATTG
+447 TD
-453 KETSTAVAATTTLTV
+453 K
-468 TAKADT
+468 
-474 KVTITTANT
+474 
-483 ANTATLKRLCIS
+483 
-495 ANEKTIYL
+495 
-503 KTDIWNT
+503 
-510 ANPVFVAHSYNGGDT
+510 P
-525 KDVVMTLVDEC
+525 
-536 SAGIYKA
+536 
-543 EIPATHTNVIFLRD
+543 
-557 AEGTTRDWWN
+557 
-567 CNNLWNRTGELT
+567 
-579 IPTDGKDMFTITDW
+579 
-593 NNGGTYDCNGS
+593 
-604 RTCSNGS
+604 
-611 WSQYTPATYSVSFDA
+611 
-626 NGGAG
+626 
-631 SMTAVSGIAC
+631 
-641 GGSTTLTANAF
+641 AF
-652 THDGYTFTGWNTKSD
+652 TVG
-667 GKGTS
+667 
-672 YADKAEITDIKGNI
+672 IKQEN
-686 TLYAQWQA
+686 
-694 EEKWYVSGN
+694 
-703 FPNHDWDTYY
+703 
-713 QFKDGK
+713 
-719 VAISLAANT
+719 
-728 IYEFKIRK
+728 
-736 QVGGKDAAWYGN
+736 
-748 SGTITS
+748 GTITNIKSGITPKTANKTKAKSNGDWGEELDELSTPLSGYVVIEIKS
-754 SCKGWN
+754 SSSGKYAAL
-760 FDKDVNAQITT
+760 DDIAITYGSST
-771 TVVGTYTFT
+771 PPAATYT
-780 LNNTTPNI
+780 I
-788 SVTYPAVYTIQYAEG
+788 RYAEG
-803 KPDEISGSTSLTV
+803 RPDAITGSSLSV

-823 QQVVAGDAL
+823 QQVAAGNSL
-832 TLPAAADI
+832 TLPDAANI
-840 RIAAGST
+840 KIAASDGI

-855 SDGIHT
+855 SDGTHT
-861 YPANQTT
+861 YPASQTT

-877 LTALWTPVVFH
+877 LTALWKPVVFH

-915 ESKETLPTDAGVI
+915 DSKETLPTDAGVI

-945 DWGNQTTFTL
+945 DWAQKPFTL
-955 KDLDYEGNSPYHLY
+955 KDLDYTTPHHLY
-969 GDINLYAEWEE
+969 GDINLYAEWKE
-980 TTGCTTILSA
+980 TTGCTTIAKGTYASSGNVLM
-990 QATVVTSDCSRSM
+990 TSEVGTITIENGSRN
-1003 DSKVGSVT
+1003 
-1011 IVGRAADS
+1011 S
-1019 GMKDA
+1019 GA
-1024 IKLNGDNNDYFELK
+1024 IKLGGKANAWIQIV
-1038 PASGRLFLAGDALK
+1038 PASGRVFLAGDKLS
-1052 VTFKGDKDRDM
+1052 VTFYSSSAKQM
-1063 GFVIKNANKQATETR
+1063 GFKIMNEDGKITEERPKIAVPANGTATDIYNLKE
-1078 TKIKVAK
+1078 
-1085 GAIVTDTYYLQEDDI
+1085 EDI
-1100 NADGTI
+1100 RKDGSI
-1106 RIYRI
+1106 RIYRL
-1111 SGDDRFYAI
+1111 SSDDRFYAI

-1157 SNGFIWYTK
+1157 SNGLIWYTK

-1190 IPGDEAVYNADESYQ
+1190 IPGDEAVYNAGESYL

-1232 GGTFKNAAD
+1232 GGTFKNADD
-1241 EALWTKEVASDG
+1241 EALWTKEISTDG
-1253 YYYMILQEGYPLS
+1253 YYYMVIQEGYPLS
-1266 LPELTPPT
+1266 LPELVPPT
-1274 GKFFEGYLDQN
+1274 DKFFEGYLDQN

-1310 KITLSWECD
+1310 QVTLTWKCD
-1319 SWETGKTDNTFV
+1319 NWETGTTNTFV
-1331 LNSINRAIKD
+1331 LNSMKAVKD
-1341 YPTLK
+1341 YPQLT
-1346 IDGTLPEG
+1346 ISGTPEG
-1354 AEIKY
+1354 AEIHY
-1359 TSSDPAV
+1359 SSSDPAV

-1385 TAMLD
+1385 TAMFD

-1395 CSAEASYTL
+1395 CSAETSYTL

-1417 VGDLSGCNTTIT
+1417 VGDLSGCNTTIM

-1434 KADDGTISDYPAEGF
+1434 KNAEGTISDYPAEGF
-1449 SFQWYKDNK
+1449 SFQWYKDDK

-1475 YFVVVHDFCY
+1475 YFVVVHKFCY
-1485 AQSENTARI
+1485 AQSENTAHI
-1494 TSSQAEPEVVR
+1494 TTSQAEPEVVR
-1505 LAPFQFYRPGHTYPA
+1505 LAPFQFYRPKHTYPA
-1520 EQAIRHLFSYKSA
+1520 EQATRHLFSYKSA

-1541 LTAVRKRS
+1541 LTAARKRS
-1549 GEQPADIVEADLQT
+1549 GEQPADIAEADLRT
-1563 FIAVSATPDS
+1563 FIAISATPDS
-1573 RGHYTVTADLNSVP
+1573 RGYYTVTADLNSVP
-1587 ASLGLQAGDT
+1587 TSLGLQAGDT
-1597 LTLTLTPFDNCG
+1597 LALTLTPFDNCG
-1609 SLSAAYAEQIDIR
+1609 SLSTAYAEQIDIR

-1653 TGINHA
+1653 TGINRA
-1659 DLYKQSGK
+1659 DLYKQSAK
-1667 KWADADLNTP
+1667 NWADADLNTP
-1677 LPLYTAIQEKFEVVP
+1677 LPLYTAIQKEFEVVP

-1749 MAKKEFPTWATK
+1749 MAKKEFPTWKTK

-1795 GTAATEDDYNNKIIY
+1795 GTALPTPEQQYQNNIIY
-1810 NSDGN
+1810 TADGN
-1815 IVVRITSAGGY
+1815 IVVRITSEGGF
-1826 DDSKALQG
+1826 DDGKALQG

-1840 TNFVNIAIIPTGKNN
+1840 TNFVNIGIIPSGKNN
-1855 GTLITCCERQANI
+1855 GTLIACCERQANI

-1915 HNQDGKGDHLWTT
+1915 HNENGKGDHLWTT
-1928 PGNWS
+1928 PTNWS
-1933 TGRLPLKEQ
+1933 TGRVPLKEQ

-1952 NTPDATAATIKIIA
+1952 NTPEATAATVKIIA

-2008 SDASGVGALVRTAGD
+2008 SDASGVGALVRAAGD

-2081 RKGDG
+2081 RKSDG
-2086 TTLEQF
+2086 TILEQF

-2101 KENTKHTYTLRG
+2101 QENTKLTYTLRG

-2118 VNRDITLTINNT
+2118 DNRNITLTINNSN
-2130 DENYRGT
+2130 ENYRGT

-2177 AATSTVTGDADAT
+2177 AATSTVTGDVDAT
-2190 QPGQWV
+2190 QPGQWI

-2207 YTGLKVIPAMQAFDI
+2207 YAGLKVIPAMQAFDI

-2237 VRGGGTTDINTPMRA
+2237 VRGGGTADINTPMRA
-2252 PQQNQSVDR
+2252 PQSNKS
-2261 RGQVSLM
+2261 GNGITLM

-2283 MQDDAFTTEFDN
+2283 MQHQAFTDAFDN
-2295 GWDAA
+2295 GWDAT
-2300 YMPCDGRSAS
+2300 YMACDGRSAS

-2323 AIPEIEGTN
+2323 AIPEIEGIN

-2344 FSFGYTGDMLYLND
+2344 FSFGYTGSMLYLND

-2371 TYRFTASDDDD
+2371 TYRFTASDNDDA
-2382 TNRFYISAT
+2382 NRFYISAT

-2409 LLTLS
+2409 VLTLS

-2420 LSICLYDAA
+2420 LTICLYDAA

-2435 TSTTDAI
+2435 TSTADAM
-2442 TDISLPTTQGVY
+2442 TDITLPATQGVY
-2454 LLRISGE
+2454 LLRVSGE

>member
-7 NCTLVVSSIR
+7 NCTTFLSSFR
-17 TVSTRVLSSAHRL
+17 TVSTRVLSSVHLL
-30 SHSLCTLA
+30 SRSLRTLA

-49 AWGDDKELLST
+49 AWGEEIIW
-60 DFIASLTGITVTSD
+60 DFTKNT
-74 KGSFLTDAALTW
+74 K
-86 ATNRN
+86 
-91 NCFQTTSSSGY
+91 TTF
-102 VTYSLNTSL
+102 T
-111 DISSYKDVKIIVYWG
+111 
-126 SPNGRK
+126 
-132 LNLSLNGA
+132 
-140 KAVQI
+140 
-145 DETGNNGK
+145 NGK
-153 SQVRECT
+153 SYSFLATDGKTEMRYSAGSSDTLEET
-160 YQVGTSAKELN
+160 YFKEN
-171 SLTFSGSGGGSVYLF
+171 GKSGSATVTDTDGNTTLQGGKTRLIRLFVSGKGTLQITCVATTQGTYNVYDGASTGTQLLKSFEGNGEASAGISVSTGVLWIETSEKGYIQ
-186 SLKIIG
+186 KIVW
-192 TTSAPSGDTY
+192 TPSGSTPSADKYTVKFDTNNHGDAIDNQTIESGKYATEPTAPIAAGYTFDGWYTDNETFKNKWNFTTDKVTGNTTLYAKWTAVTTY
-202 TVTFDANGHGSAPDP
+202 TVAFEANGHGTAPAA
-217 LTGVASGSTIDEPTP
+217 LTGIASGSTIT
-232 APTATDGYTFD
+232 APTAPTADDGYTFG

-254 WDFATDKVTD
+254 WDFATDKVTGD
-264 NITLYAKWTAA
+264 ITLYAKW
-275 PTYTVSFDANGH
+275 V
-287 GSAPDPLTGIASGS
+287 
-301 TIAAPTAPTADGY
+301 
-314 IFGGWYKEAACTT
+314 
-327 PWNFTTDKV
+327 
-336 TDNITLYAKW
+336 
-346 TATARKY
+346 ARKY
-353 AFGDYVFE
+353 AFGCYVFE
-361 GNMTV
+361 NNPTV
-366 GTNPSKT
+366 GTNPSQT
-373 VTTSEVSYT
+373 VTDIATDYS

-389 SFGAMKIQYDD
+389 SFGAMKIQYEA
-400 GSTSKG
+400 GTTG
-406 LYRGWKIKTK
+406 FGGWKIKTA

-437 GSGQQFTITY
+437 GKNQQFTITY

-453 KETSTAVAATTTLTV
+453 KETSTAVAANATIEV

-483 ANTATLKRLCIS
+483 TNTATLKRLCIS
-495 ANEKTIYL
+495 AN
-503 KTDIWNT
+503 T
-510 ANPVFVAHSYNGGDT
+510 APG
-525 KDVVMTLVDEC
+525 
-536 SAGIYKA
+536 
-543 EIPATHTNVIFLRD
+543 
-557 AEGTTRDWWN
+557 
-567 CNNLWNRTGELT
+567 
-579 IPTDGKDMFTITDW
+579 
-593 NNGGTYDCNGS
+593 
-604 RTCSNGS
+604 
-611 WSQYTPATYSVSFDA
+611 
-626 NGGAG
+626 
-631 SMTAVSGIAC
+631 
-641 GGSTTLTANAF
+641 
-652 THDGYTFTGWNTKSD
+652 
-667 GKGTS
+667 
-672 YADKAEITDIKGNI
+672 
-686 TLYAQWQA
+686 
-694 EEKWYVSGN
+694 
-703 FPNHDWDTYY
+703 
-713 QFKDGK
+713 
-719 VAISLAANT
+719 
-728 IYEFKIRK
+728 
-736 QVGGKDAAWYGN
+736 
-748 SGTITS
+748 
-754 SCKGWN
+754 
-760 FDKDVNAQITT
+760 
-771 TVVGTYTFT
+771 
-780 LNNTTPNI
+780 
-788 SVTYPAVYTIQYAEG
+788 VYTIRYAEG
-803 KPDEISGSTSLTV
+803 RPDAITGSSLSV

-823 QQVVAGDAL
+823 QQVAAGNSL
-832 TLPAAADI
+832 TLPDAANI
-840 RIAAGST
+840 KIAASDGI
-847 TVYQFNGW
+847 TVYQFDGW
-855 SDGIHT
+855 SDGTHT
-861 YPANQTT
+861 YLASQTT

-877 LTALWTPVVFH
+877 LTVLWKPVVFH

-945 DWGNQTTFTL
+945 DWDQKPFTL
-955 KDLDYEGNSPYHLY
+955 KDLDYTTPHHLY

-990 QATVVTSDCSRSM
+990 QANSSTTM
-1003 DSKVGSVT
+1003 ESKVGTVT
-1011 IVGRAADS
+1011 VYS
-1019 GMKDA
+1019 PYSTSLKDV
-1024 IKLNGDNNDYFELK
+1024 IKLNSNGYFELK
-1038 PASGRLFLAGDALK
+1038 PASGRAFLAGDLLK
-1052 VTFKGDKDRDM
+1052 VSFKGYDNEKTM
-1063 GFVIKNANKQATETR
+1063 GFVIKVGDGKTAIETEHR
-1078 TKIKVAK
+1078 TEVTVAK
-1085 GAIVTDTYYLQEDDI
+1085 GAIVTDTYYIQEDDI

-1111 SGDDRFYAI
+1111 SADDRFYAI

-1142 DESDALN
+1142 DESKALN

-1157 SNGFIWYTK
+1157 SNGLIWYTK

-1190 IPGDEAVYNADESYQ
+1190 IPGDEAVYNADETYQ

-1217 PLTPTGKVKVTLDLN
+1217 PLTPTGKVKVTLDLD
-1232 GGTFKNAAD
+1232 GGTFKNADD
-1241 EALWTKEVASDG
+1241 EALWTKEISTDG
-1253 YYYMILQEGYPLS
+1253 YYYMVIQEGHSLS
-1266 LPELTPPT
+1266 LPELIST

-1310 KITLSWECD
+1310 QVTLTWKCD
-1319 SWETGKTDNTFV
+1319 NWETGTTNTFV
-1331 LNSINRAIKD
+1331 LNSMNIAVKD
-1341 YPTLK
+1341 YPQLT
-1346 IDGTLPEG
+1346 ISGTPEG
-1354 AEIKY
+1354 AEIHY
-1359 TSSDPAV
+1359 SSSDPAV

-1385 TAMLD
+1385 TAMFD

-1395 CSAEASYTL
+1395 CSAETSYTL

-1417 VGDLSGCNTTIT
+1417 VGDLSGCNTTIM

-1434 KADDGTISDYPAEGF
+1434 KNADGTISDYPAEGF
-1449 SFQWYKDNK
+1449 SFQWYKDDK

-1475 YFVVVHDFCY
+1475 YFVVVHNFCY
-1485 AQSENTARI
+1485 AQSENTAHI
-1494 TSSQAEPEVVR
+1494 TTSQAEPEVVR
-1505 LAPFQFYRPGHTYPA
+1505 LAPFQFYRPKHTYPA
-1520 EQAIRHLFSYKSA
+1520 EQATRHLFSYKSA

-1541 LTAVRKRS
+1541 LTAARKRS
-1549 GEQPADIVEADLQT
+1549 GEQPADIAEADLRT

-1573 RGHYTVTADLNSVP
+1573 RGYYTVTADLNSVP
-1587 ASLGLQAGDT
+1587 TSLGLQAGDT
-1597 LTLTLTPFDNCG
+1597 LALTLTPFDNCG
-1609 SLSAAYAEQIDIR
+1609 SLSTAYAEQIDIR

-1653 TGINHA
+1653 TGINRA
-1659 DLYKQSGK
+1659 DLYKQSAK
-1667 KWADADLNTP
+1667 NWADADLNTP
-1677 LPLYTAIQEKFEVVP
+1677 LPLYTAIQKEFEVVP

-1749 MAKKEFPTWATK
+1749 MAKKEFPTWETK

-1795 GTAATEDDYNNKIIY
+1795 GTAVPTPEQYQNNIIY
-1810 NSDGN
+1810 TADGN
-1815 IVVRITSAGGY
+1815 IVVRITSEGGF
-1826 DDSKALQG
+1826 DDGKALQG

-1840 TNFVNIAIIPTGKNN
+1840 TNFVNIGIIPSGKNN

-1915 HNQDGKGDHLWTT
+1915 HNENGKGDHLWTT
-1928 PGNWS
+1928 PTNWS
-1933 TGRLPLKEQ
+1933 TGRVPLKEQ

-1952 NTPDATAATIKIIA
+1952 NTPEATAATVKIIA

-2081 RKGDG
+2081 RKSDG
-2086 TTLEQF
+2086 TILEQF

-2101 KENTKHTYTLRG
+2101 QENTKLTYTLRG

-2118 VNRDITLTINNT
+2118 DNRDITLTINNSN
-2130 DENYRGT
+2130 ENYRGT

-2177 AATSTVTGDADAT
+2177 AATSTVTGDVDAT
-2190 QPGQWV
+2190 QPGQWI

-2207 YTGLKVIPAMQAFDI
+2207 YAGLKVIPAMQAFDI

-2237 VRGGGTTDINTPMRA
+2237 VRGGGTADINTPMRA
-2252 PQQNQSVDR
+2252 PQSNKS
-2261 RGQVSLM
+2261 GNGITLM

-2283 MQDDAFTTEFDN
+2283 MQHQAFTDAFDN
-2295 GWDAA
+2295 GWDAT
-2300 YMPCDGRSAS
+2300 YMACDGRSAS

-2323 AIPEIEGTN
+2323 AIPEIEGIN

-2344 FSFGYTGDMLYLND
+2344 FSFGYTGSMLYLND

-2371 TYRFTASDDDD
+2371 TYRFTASDNDDA
-2382 TNRFYISAT
+2382 NRFYISAT

-2409 LLTLS
+2409 VLTLS

-2420 LSICLYDAA
+2420 LTICLYDAA

-2435 TSTTDAI
+2435 TSTADAM
-2442 TDISLPTTQGVY
+2442 TDITLPATQGVY
-2454 LLRISGE
+2454 LLRVSGE

>member
-7 NCTLVVSSIR
+7 NCTTVLSSLR
-17 TVSTRVLSSAHRL
+17 TVSTRVLSSVHLL
-30 SHSLCTLA
+30 SRSLRTLA

-49 AWGDDKELLST
+49 AWGATQTTTDNSYATGTITFGAVGTISAETTYWYNGIKIYSANSENIGIGGDKFTKEVTAPAYITATSGNKWGSYSMSGLLLNQHTLAVHIQNKSTLELVVNSNVLT
-60 DFIASLTGITVTSD
+60 TCSLAVCIDNVNYGDAYDINSYKTAGQTVTPTITKD
-74 KGSFLTDAALTW
+74 ENTGRYRYTLQVENECIVKFI
-86 ATNRN
+86 N
-91 NCFQTTSSSGY
+91 TSSGKGAGKLFVYESVK
-102 VTYSLNTSL
+102 VT
-111 DISSYKDVKIIVYWG
+111 
-126 SPNGRK
+126 P
-132 LNLSLNGA
+132 
-140 KAVQI
+140 
-145 DETGNNGK
+145 
-153 SQVRECT
+153 
-160 YQVGTSAKELN
+160 
-171 SLTFSGSGGGSVYLF
+171 SGSTPSVDKYTVSFDTNKHGDAVPNQTIESGKYATEPATPSADGYTFGGWYTDKDCTDGNQWNF
-186 SLKIIG
+186 
-192 TTSAPSGDTY
+192 TTDKVTKDTTLYAKWTATTPAATY
-202 TVTFDANGHGSAPDP
+202 TVTFNANGHGTAPAE

-254 WDFATDKVTD
+254 WNFTTDKVTG
-264 NITLYAKWTAA
+264 NITLYAKW
-275 PTYTVSFDANGH
+275 V
-287 GSAPDPLTGIASGS
+287 
-301 TIAAPTAPTADGY
+301 
-314 IFGGWYKEAACTT
+314 
-327 PWNFTTDKV
+327 
-336 TDNITLYAKW
+336 
-346 TATARKY
+346 ARKY
-353 AFGDYVFE
+353 AFGCYVFE
-361 GNMTV
+361 NNPTV
-366 GTNPSKT
+366 GKNPSQT
-373 VTTSEVSYT
+373 VTTSKDVIYP
-382 AFDIDNI
+382 AFNIDNI
-389 SFGAMKIQYDD
+389 SFSEMIIEYEKGD
-400 GSTSKG
+400 GEFG
-406 LYRGWKIKTK
+406 GWKIKTA

-437 GSGQQFTITY
+437 GENQQFTITY

-453 KETSTAVAATTTLTV
+453 KETSRAVAANATIEV

-483 ANTATLKRLCIS
+483 TNTATLKRLCIS
-495 ANEKTIYL
+495 AN
-503 KTDIWNT
+503 T
-510 ANPVFVAHSYNGGDT
+510 APG
-525 KDVVMTLVDEC
+525 
-536 SAGIYKA
+536 
-543 EIPATHTNVIFLRD
+543 
-557 AEGTTRDWWN
+557 
-567 CNNLWNRTGELT
+567 
-579 IPTDGKDMFTITDW
+579 
-593 NNGGTYDCNGS
+593 
-604 RTCSNGS
+604 
-611 WSQYTPATYSVSFDA
+611 
-626 NGGAG
+626 
-631 SMTAVSGIAC
+631 
-641 GGSTTLTANAF
+641 
-652 THDGYTFTGWNTKSD
+652 
-667 GKGTS
+667 
-672 YADKAEITDIKGNI
+672 
-686 TLYAQWQA
+686 
-694 EEKWYVSGN
+694 
-703 FPNHDWDTYY
+703 
-713 QFKDGK
+713 
-719 VAISLAANT
+719 
-728 IYEFKIRK
+728 
-736 QVGGKDAAWYGN
+736 
-748 SGTITS
+748 
-754 SCKGWN
+754 
-760 FDKDVNAQITT
+760 
-771 TVVGTYTFT
+771 
-780 LNNTTPNI
+780 
-788 SVTYPAVYTIQYAEG
+788 VYTIRYAEG
-803 KPDEISGSTSLTV
+803 RPDAITGSSLSV

-823 QQVVAGDAL
+823 QQVAAGNSL
-832 TLPAAADI
+832 TLPDAANI
-840 RIAAGST
+840 KIAASDGI
-847 TVYQFNGW
+847 TVYQFDGW
-855 SDGIHT
+855 SDGTHT

-877 LTALWTPVVFH
+877 LTALWKPVVFH

-945 DWGNQTTFTL
+945 DWAQKPFTL
-955 KDLDYEGNSPYHLY
+955 KDLDYTTPHHLY

-990 QATVVTSDCSRSM
+990 QANSSTTM
-1003 DSKVGSVT
+1003 ESKVGTVT
-1011 IVGRAADS
+1011 VYS
-1019 GMKDA
+1019 PSSTSLKDV
-1024 IKLNGDNNDYFELK
+1024 IKLNSSGYFELK
-1038 PASGRLFLAGDALK
+1038 PASGRAFLAGDLLK
-1052 VTFKGDKDRDM
+1052 VSFKGYDNEKTM
-1063 GFVIKNANKQATETR
+1063 GFVIKVGDGKTAIETEHR
-1078 TKIKVAK
+1078 TGVTVAE
-1085 GAIVTDTYYLQEDDI
+1085 GDIVIDTYYIQKDDI

-1111 SGDDRFYAI
+1111 SADDRFYAI

-1157 SNGFIWYTK
+1157 SNGLIWYTK

-1190 IPGDEAVYNADESYQ
+1190 IPGDEAVYNAGESYL

-1232 GGTFKNAAD
+1232 GGTFKNADD
-1241 EALWTKEVASDG
+1241 EALWTKEISTDG
-1253 YYYMILQEGYPLS
+1253 YYYMAIQEGYPLS
-1266 LPELTPPT
+1266 LPELVPPT
-1274 GKFFEGYLDQN
+1274 DKFFEGYLDQN

-1310 KITLSWECD
+1310 QVTLTWKCD
-1319 SWETGKTDNTFV
+1319 NWETGTTNTFV
-1331 LNSINRAIKD
+1331 LNSMKNIAVKD
-1341 YPTLK
+1341 YPQLT
-1346 IDGTLPEG
+1346 ISGTPEG
-1354 AEIKY
+1354 AEIHY
-1359 TSSDPAV
+1359 SSSDPAV

-1385 TAMLD
+1385 TAMFD

-1395 CSAEASYTL
+1395 CSAETSYTL

-1417 VGDLSGCNTTIT
+1417 VGDLSGCNTTIM

-1434 KADDGTISDYPAEGF
+1434 KNAEGTISDYPAEDF
-1449 SFQWYKDNK
+1449 SFQWYKDDK

-1475 YFVVVHDFCY
+1475 YFVVVHKFCY
-1485 AQSENTARI
+1485 AQSENTAHI
-1494 TSSQAEPEVVR
+1494 TTSQAEPEVVR
-1505 LAPFQFYRPGHTYPA
+1505 LAPFQFYRPKHTYPA
-1520 EQAIRHLFSYKSA
+1520 EQATRHLFSYKSA

-1541 LTAVRKRS
+1541 LTAARKRS
-1549 GEQPADIVEADLQT
+1549 GEQPADIAEADLRT
-1563 FIAVSATPDS
+1563 FIAISATPDS
-1573 RGHYTVTADLNSVP
+1573 RGYYTVTADLNSVP
-1587 ASLGLQAGDT
+1587 TSLGLQAGDT
-1597 LTLTLTPFDNCG
+1597 LALTLTPFDNCG
-1609 SLSAAYAEQIDIR
+1609 SLSTAYAEQIDIR

-1653 TGINHA
+1653 TGINRA
-1659 DLYKQSGK
+1659 DLYKQSAK
-1667 KWADADLNTP
+1667 NWADADLNTP
-1677 LPLYTAIQEKFEVVP
+1677 LPLYTAIQKEFEVVP

-1749 MAKKEFPTWATK
+1749 MAKKEFPTWKTK

-1795 GTAATEDDYNNKIIY
+1795 GTALPTPEQQYQNNIIY
-1810 NSDGN
+1810 TADGN
-1815 IVVRITSAGGY
+1815 IVVRITSEGGF
-1826 DDSKALQG
+1826 DEGKALQG

-1840 TNFVNIAIIPTGKNN
+1840 TNFVNIGIIPSGKNN
-1855 GTLITCCERQANI
+1855 GTLIACCERQANI

-1915 HNQDGKGDHLWTT
+1915 HNENGKGDHLWTT
-1928 PGNWS
+1928 PTNWS
-1933 TGRLPLKEQ
+1933 TGRVPLKEQ

-1952 NTPDATAATIKIIA
+1952 NTPEATAATVKIIA

-2008 SDASGVGALVRTAGD
+2008 SDASGVGALVRAAGD

-2081 RKGDG
+2081 RKSDG
-2086 TTLEQF
+2086 TILEQF

-2101 KENTKHTYTLRG
+2101 QENTKLTYTLRG

-2118 VNRDITLTINNT
+2118 DNRNITLTINNSN
-2130 DENYRGT
+2130 ENYRGT

-2177 AATSTVTGDADAT
+2177 AATSTVTGDVDAT
-2190 QPGQWV
+2190 QPGQWI

-2207 YTGLKVIPAMQAFDI
+2207 YAGLKVIPAMQAFDI

-2237 VRGGGTTDINTPMRA
+2237 VRGGGTADINTPMRA
-2252 PQQNQSVDR
+2252 PQSNKS
-2261 RGQVSLM
+2261 GNGITLM

-2274 SQTHTDLYL
+2274 NQTHTDLYL
-2283 MQDDAFTTEFDN
+2283 MQHQAFTDAFDN
-2295 GWDAA
+2295 GWDAT
-2300 YMPCDGRSAS
+2300 YMACDGRSAS

-2323 AIPEIEGTN
+2323 AIPEIEGIN

-2344 FSFGYTGDMLYLND
+2344 FSFGYTGSMLYLND

-2371 TYRFTASDDDD
+2371 TYRFTASDNDDA
-2382 TNRFYISAT
+2382 NRFYISAT

-2409 LLTLS
+2409 VLTLS

-2435 TSTTDAI
+2435 TSTADAM
-2442 TDISLPTTQGVY
+2442 TDITLPATQGVY
-2454 LLRISGE
+2454 LLRVSGE

>member
-7 NCTLVVSSIR
+7 NCTTVLSSFR
-17 TVSTRVLSSAHRL
+17 TVSTRVLASAHLL
-30 SHSLCTLA
+30 SRSLRTLA

-49 AWGDDKELLST
+49 AWGDVYKYDFTDEKQLQEWTIKKSDTLYVCQIGSSAYHKIEVQDGNMLCIGVIGSSGTITLTSTKKIDNISAISCKLASTASDNPAFTVGIKQENGTITNIRSGITPKTANKTKANSNKDWGEELDELST
-60 DFIASLTGITVTSD
+60 PL
-74 KGSFLTDAALTW
+74 
-86 ATNRN
+86 
-91 NCFQTTSSSGY
+91 SGY
-102 VTYSLNTSL
+102 VVIEIKSSSSKSKYAALDDIAITYG
-111 DISSYKDVKIIVYWG
+111 SST
-126 SPNGRK
+126 PP
-132 LNLSLNGA
+132 A
-140 KAVQI
+140 
-145 DETGNNGK
+145 
-153 SQVRECT
+153 
-160 YQVGTSAKELN
+160 
-171 SLTFSGSGGGSVYLF
+171 
-186 SLKIIG
+186 
-192 TTSAPSGDTY
+192 TTC
-202 TVTFDANGHGSAPDP
+202 TVTFNANGHGTAPAE
-217 LTGVASGSTIDEPTP
+217 LTGIASGSTIDEPTP

-254 WDFATDKVTD
+254 W
-264 NITLYAKWTAA
+264 
-275 PTYTVSFDANGH
+275 
-287 GSAPDPLTGIASGS
+287 
-301 TIAAPTAPTADGY
+301 
-314 IFGGWYKEAACTT
+314 
-327 PWNFTTDKV
+327 NFTTDKV
-336 TDNITLYAKW
+336 TGNINLYAKW
-346 TATARKY
+346 VARKY
-353 AFGDYVFE
+353 AFGCYVFE
-361 GNMTV
+361 NNPKV
-366 GTNPSKT
+366 GTNPSQT
-373 VTTSEVSYT
+373 VTDIVTDYS
-382 AFDIDNI
+382 AFNIDNI
-389 SFGAMKIQYDD
+389 SFSKMIIQYEE
-400 GSTSKG
+400 GAEG
-406 LYRGWKIKTK
+406 FGGWKIKTA

-437 GSGQQFTITY
+437 GTNQQFTITY

-453 KETSTAVAATTTLTV
+453 KETSTAVAANATIEV

-483 ANTATLKRLCIS
+483 KNTATLKRLCIS
-495 ANEKTIYL
+495 AN
-503 KTDIWNT
+503 T
-510 ANPVFVAHSYNGGDT
+510 APG
-525 KDVVMTLVDEC
+525 
-536 SAGIYKA
+536 
-543 EIPATHTNVIFLRD
+543 
-557 AEGTTRDWWN
+557 
-567 CNNLWNRTGELT
+567 
-579 IPTDGKDMFTITDW
+579 
-593 NNGGTYDCNGS
+593 
-604 RTCSNGS
+604 
-611 WSQYTPATYSVSFDA
+611 
-626 NGGAG
+626 
-631 SMTAVSGIAC
+631 
-641 GGSTTLTANAF
+641 
-652 THDGYTFTGWNTKSD
+652 
-667 GKGTS
+667 
-672 YADKAEITDIKGNI
+672 
-686 TLYAQWQA
+686 
-694 EEKWYVSGN
+694 
-703 FPNHDWDTYY
+703 
-713 QFKDGK
+713 
-719 VAISLAANT
+719 
-728 IYEFKIRK
+728 
-736 QVGGKDAAWYGN
+736 
-748 SGTITS
+748 
-754 SCKGWN
+754 
-760 FDKDVNAQITT
+760 
-771 TVVGTYTFT
+771 
-780 LNNTTPNI
+780 
-788 SVTYPAVYTIQYAEG
+788 VYTIRYAEG
-803 KPDEISGSTSLTV
+803 RPDAITGSSLSV

-823 QQVVAGDAL
+823 QQVAAGNSL
-832 TLPAAADI
+832 TLPDAANI
-840 RIAAGST
+840 KIAASDGI
-847 TVYQFNGW
+847 TVYQFDGW
-855 SDGIHT
+855 SDGTHT
-861 YPANQTT
+861 YPASQTT

-877 LTALWTPVVFH
+877 LTALWKPVVFH

-915 ESKETLPTDAGVI
+915 ESTETLPTDAGVI

-945 DWGNQTTFTL
+945 DWAQKPFTL
-955 KDLDYEGNSPYHLY
+955 KDLDYTTPHHLY

-990 QATVVTSDCSRSM
+990 QANSSTTM
-1003 DSKVGSVT
+1003 ESKVGTVT
-1011 IVGRAADS
+1011 VYSPSSISSTDV
-1019 GMKDA
+1019 
-1024 IKLNGDNNDYFELK
+1024 IKLNSSGYFELK
-1038 PASGRLFLAGDALK
+1038 PASGRAFLAGDLLK
-1052 VTFKGDKDRDM
+1052 VSFKEYDKEKTM
-1063 GFVIKNANKQATETR
+1063 GFVIKVVDGKTTIETEHR
-1078 TKIKVAK
+1078 TGVTVAK

-1111 SGDDRFYAI
+1111 SADDRFHAI

-1157 SNGFIWYTK
+1157 SNGLIWYTK

-1190 IPGDEAVYNADESYQ
+1190 IPGDEVVYNAGKSYL

-1232 GGTFKNAAD
+1232 GGTFKNADD
-1241 EALWTKEVASDG
+1241 EALWTKEISTDG
-1253 YYYMILQEGYPLS
+1253 YYYMVIQEGYPLS
-1266 LPELTPPT
+1266 LPELVPPT
-1274 GKFFEGYLDQN
+1274 DKFFEGYLDQN

-1310 KITLSWECD
+1310 QVTLTWKCD
-1319 SWETGKTDNTFV
+1319 NWETGTTNTFV
-1331 LNSINRAIKD
+1331 LNSAVKD
-1341 YPTLK
+1341 YPQLT
-1346 IDGTLPEG
+1346 ISGTPEG
-1354 AEIKY
+1354 AEIHY
-1359 TSSDPAV
+1359 SSSDPAV

-1385 TAMLD
+1385 TAMFD

-1395 CSAEASYTL
+1395 CSAETSYTL

-1417 VGDLSGCNTTIT
+1417 VGDLSGCNTTIM

-1434 KADDGTISDYPAEGF
+1434 KNAEGTISDYPAEGF
-1449 SFQWYKDNK
+1449 SFQWYKDDK

-1475 YFVVVHDFCY
+1475 YFVVVHKFCY
-1485 AQSENTARI
+1485 AQSENTAHI
-1494 TSSQAEPEVVR
+1494 TTSQAEPEVVR
-1505 LAPFQFYRPGHTYPA
+1505 LAPFQFYRPKHTYPA
-1520 EQAIRHLFSYKSA
+1520 EQATRHLFSYKSA

-1541 LTAVRKRS
+1541 LTAARKRS
-1549 GEQPADIVEADLQT
+1549 GEQPADIAEADLRT

-1573 RGHYTVTADLNSVP
+1573 RGYYTVTADLNSVP
-1587 ASLGLQAGDT
+1587 TSLGLQAGDT
-1597 LTLTLTPFDNCG
+1597 LALTLTPFDNCG
-1609 SLSAAYAEQIDIR
+1609 SLSTAYAEQIDIR

-1653 TGINHA
+1653 TGINRA
-1659 DLYKQSGK
+1659 DLYKQSAK
-1667 KWADADLNTP
+1667 NWEDADLNTP
-1677 LPLYTAIQEKFEVVP
+1677 LPLYTAIQKEFEVVP

-1749 MAKKEFPTWATK
+1749 MAKKEFPTWKTK

-1795 GTAATEDDYNNKIIY
+1795 GTAVPTLEQYQNNIIY
-1810 NSDGN
+1810 TADGN
-1815 IVVRITSAGGY
+1815 IVVRITSEGGF
-1826 DDSKALQG
+1826 DDGKALQG

-1840 TNFVNIAIIPTGKNN
+1840 TNFVNIGIIPSGKNN
-1855 GTLITCCERQANI
+1855 GTLIACCERQANI

-1915 HNQDGKGDHLWTT
+1915 HNENGKGDHLWTT
-1928 PGNWS
+1928 PTNWS
-1933 TGRLPLKEQ
+1933 MGRVPLKEQ

-1952 NTPDATAATIKIIA
+1952 NTPEATAATVKIIA

-2008 SDASGVGALVRTAGD
+2008 SDASGVGALVRAAGD

-2081 RKGDG
+2081 RKSDG
-2086 TTLEQF
+2086 TILEQF

-2101 KENTKHTYTLRG
+2101 QENTKLTYTLRG

-2118 VNRDITLTINNT
+2118 DNRNITLTINNSN
-2130 DENYRGT
+2130 ENYRGT

-2177 AATSTVTGDADAT
+2177 AATSTVTGDVDAT
-2190 QPGQWV
+2190 QPGQWI

-2207 YTGLKVIPAMQAFDI
+2207 YAGLKVIPAMQAFDI

-2237 VRGGGTTDINTPMRA
+2237 VRGGGTADINTPMRA
-2252 PQQNQSVDR
+2252 PQSNKS
-2261 RGQVSLM
+2261 GNGITLM

-2283 MQDDAFTTEFDN
+2283 MQHQAFTDAFDN
-2295 GWDAA
+2295 GWDAT
-2300 YMPCDGRSAS
+2300 YMACDGRSAS

-2323 AIPEIEGTN
+2323 AIPEIEGIN

-2344 FSFGYTGDMLYLND
+2344 FSFGYTGSMLYLND

-2371 TYRFTASDDDD
+2371 TYRFTASDNDDA
-2382 TNRFYISAT
+2382 NRFYISAT

-2409 LLTLS
+2409 VLTLS

-2420 LSICLYDAA
+2420 LTICLYDAA

-2435 TSTTDAI
+2435 TSTADAM
-2442 TDISLPTTQGVY
+2442 TDITLPATQGVY
-2454 LLRISGE
+2454 LLRVSGE

>member
-7 NCTLVVSSIR
+7 NCTTVLSSLR
-17 TVSTRVLSSAHRL
+17 TVSTRVLSSAHLL
-30 SHSLCTLA
+30 SRSLRTLA
-38 LFMGLLLVCGN
+38 LFMGLILVCGN
-49 AWGDDKELLST
+49 AWGDVYKYDFTDEKQLQEWTIVKSNTKYECVIGSAKYNDISVQDGNMLCIGVISSSGTITLTSTKKFDNISAIAYKLATTDSKNPTFSVKIKQENGTIASIKDGITPKTANKTEAKSNKDWGEESDALST
-60 DFIASLTGITVTSD
+60 PLSGYVVIEIKSSSSGKYAALDDITVTY
-74 KGSFLTDAALTW
+74 GS
-86 ATNRN
+86 ATPPA
-91 NCFQTTSSSGY
+91 T
-102 VTYSLNTSL
+102 
-111 DISSYKDVKIIVYWG
+111 
-126 SPNGRK
+126 
-132 LNLSLNGA
+132 
-140 KAVQI
+140 
-145 DETGNNGK
+145 
-153 SQVRECT
+153 
-160 YQVGTSAKELN
+160 
-171 SLTFSGSGGGSVYLF
+171 
-186 SLKIIG
+186 
-192 TTSAPSGDTY
+192 TY
-202 TVTFDANGHGSAPDP
+202 TVAFDANGHGYAPDP
-217 LTGVASGSTIDEPTP
+217 LTGIASGSTIDEPTP

-254 WDFATDKVTD
+254 WDFATDKVTE
-264 NITLYAKWTAA
+264 
-275 PTYTVSFDANGH
+275 S
-287 GSAPDPLTGIASGS
+287 
-301 TIAAPTAPTADGY
+301 
-314 IFGGWYKEAACTT
+314 
-327 PWNFTTDKV
+327 
-336 TDNITLYAKW
+336 ITLYAKW

-353 AFGDYVFE
+353 AFGCYVFE
-361 GNMTV
+361 DNTTLGR
-366 GTNPSKT
+366 NPSQT
-373 VTTSEVSYT
+373 VTTSEVNYL

-389 SFGAMKIQYDD
+389 SFGAMKIQYDN
-400 GSTSKG
+400 GSTSEG
-406 LYRGWKIKTK
+406 LYRGWKIKTA
-416 NAQISFYVENDSKVL
+416 NAQISFYIENDSKVL

-437 GSGQQFTITY
+437 GKNQQFTLAY

-453 KETSTAVAATTTLTV
+453 KETSTTVAANATV
-468 TAKADT
+468 EVAAKADT

-483 ANTATLKRLCIS
+483 TNTATLKRLCIS
-495 ANEKTIYL
+495 ANENTVYL
-503 KTDIWNT
+503 RPTDIWAT
-510 ANPVFVAHSYNGGDT
+510 AGARFAAYYWGD
-525 KDVVMTLVDEC
+525 KDNHWVDLTLASDCEAVYT
-536 SAGIYKA
+536 AQ
-543 EIPATHTNVIFLRD
+543 IPASYSNIIFCRMD
-557 AEGTTRDWWN
+557 GTTTVNDWSNKWN
-567 CNNLWNRTGELT
+567 QTEDLTVQNNKVYEITAIGE
-579 IPTDGKDMFTITDW
+579 
-593 NNGGTYDCNGS
+593 NGAKST
-604 RTCSNGS
+604 GS

-631 SMTAVSGIAC
+631 EMTAISGIAC
-641 GGSTTLTANAF
+641 GGSATLAANTF
-652 THDGYTFTGWNTKSD
+652 TRTNYTFNGWNTQAD
-667 GKGTS
+667 GMGTS
-672 YADKAEITDIKGNI
+672 YADKAEITDIKGKI

-694 EEKWYVSGN
+694 EEKWSVYGN
-703 FPNHDWDTYY
+703 FTGEWQDNYF
-713 QFKDGK
+713 QNGK
-719 VAISLAANT
+719 VELHLEAGKT
-728 IYEFKIRK
+728 YEFKVVK
-736 QVGGKDAAWYGN
+736 VVGTAKTWYGN
-748 SGTITS
+748 NTPQGEGATMTDGNCSNWDFYIDTKNVKI
-754 SCKGWN
+754 
-760 FDKDVNAQITT
+760 VT
-771 TVVGTYTFT
+771 TVAGTYIFT

-832 TLPAAADI
+832 TLPTAADI
-840 RIAAGST
+840 KIAAGST
-847 TVYQFNGW
+847 TVYQFDGW
-855 SDGIHT
+855 SDGTNT
-861 YPANQTT
+861 YPADQTT
-868 IDNISSNLT
+868 ITNISSNLT

-955 KDLDYEGNSPYHLY
+955 KDLDYKGNSPYHLY

-980 TTGCTTILSA
+980 TTGCMTIAKGTYVSSGDVLM
-990 QATVVTSDCSRSM
+990 TSE
-1003 DSKVGSVT
+1003 VGTIT
-1011 IVGRAADS
+1011 IVNGSRNS
-1019 GMKDA
+1019 GA
-1024 IKLNGDNNDYFELK
+1024 IQLGDK
-1038 PASGRLFLAGDALK
+1038 TKAWIQIAPASGRVFLAGDKLS
-1052 VTFKGDKDRDM
+1052 VTFYASSAKQM
-1063 GFVIKNANKQATETR
+1063 GFKIMNEDGKITEER
-1078 TKIKVAK
+1078 SKIKVPAK
-1085 GAIVTDTYYLQEDDI
+1085 GTATDVYYLKEEDI
-1100 NADGTI
+1100 RKDGSI
-1106 RIYRI
+1106 RIYRL
-1111 SGDDRFYAI
+1111 SSDDKFYAI

-1166 TVAKGSHITL
+1166 TVAKGAHITL

-1184 QFAGYQ
+1184 QFVGYQ
-1190 IPGDEAVYNADESYQ
+1190 IPGDETVYNADESYQ

-1232 GGTFKNAAD
+1232 GGNFKNAAD

-1253 YYYMILQEGYPLS
+1253 YYYMVIQEGYPLS

-1274 GKFFEGYLDQN
+1274 TDQFFEGYLDQN

-1310 KITLSWECD
+1310 KITLTWECD

-1331 LNSINRAIKD
+1331 LNSINRAVKG

-1346 IDGTLPEG
+1346 IAGTLPDG

-1359 TSSDPAV
+1359 SSSDPAV

-1373 EIVPYM
+1373 EIVAYM

-1385 TAMLD
+1385 TAMFD

-1404 VVECNEPTPVIEG
+1404 IVECNEPTPIIEG

-1434 KADDGTISDYPAEGF
+1434 KAADGTISDYPAEGF
-1449 SFQWYKDNK
+1449 SFQWYKDDK

-1465 VTYTVQTVGD
+1465 TTYTVQTVGD

-1485 AQSENTARI
+1485 AQSENAARI
-1494 TSSQAEPEVVR
+1494 TSTQAEPEVVR

-1520 EQAIRHLFSYKSA
+1520 EQATRHLFSYKSA
-1533 DTDASKCA
+1533 DADASKCA

-1549 GEQPADIVEADLQT
+1549 GEQPADIAEADLQT
-1563 FIAVSATPDS
+1563 FISVSATPDS
-1573 RGHYTVTADLNSVP
+1573 RGHYTVTANLNSVP
-1587 ASLGLQAGDT
+1587 TSLGLQAGDT

-1609 SLSAAYAEQIDIR
+1609 SLSIAYAEQIDIR

-1633 SGADQLTRDKAKFK
+1633 SGADQLTRDKAKFT

-1653 TGINHA
+1653 TGINRA
-1659 DLYKQSGK
+1659 DLYQQSGK
-1667 KWADADLNTP
+1667 KWADADLKTP
-1677 LPLYTAIQEKFEVVP
+1677 LPLYTAIQKEFEVVP
-1692 VNGYADFNLY
+1692 VNGYADFNIY

-1723 GSTIVTV
+1723 GSTTVTV

-1749 MAKKEFPTWATK
+1749 MAKAEFPTWKTK

-1810 NSDGN
+1810 NADGD

-1881 TCKLTPI
+1881 TSKLTPI

-1915 HNQDGKGDHLWTT
+1915 NNKGGDHLWTT

-2008 SDASGVGALVRTAGD
+2008 SDASGVGALVRIAGD

-2101 KENTKHTYTLRG
+2101 KENTQLTYTLRG

-2118 VNRDITLTINNT
+2118 VNRDITLTIDNAN
-2130 DENYRGT
+2130 ENYRGT

-2177 AATSTVTGDADAT
+2177 TSTVTGDVDAT

-2196 AITPGLAAQSD
+2196 AITPGLAAQTD
-2207 YTGLKVIPAMQAFDI
+2207 YKGLKVIPAMQAFDI

-2252 PQQNQSVDR
+2252 PQQTPAADR

-2295 GWDAA
+2295 GWDAT
-2300 YMPCDGRSAS
+2300 YMACDGRSAS

-2332 LGFAPGKETEYT
+2332 LGFARGKETEYT
-2344 FSFGYTGDMLYLND
+2344 FSFGYTGSMLYLND

-2382 TNRFYISAT
+2382 INRFYISAT

-2435 TSTTDAI
+2435 TSTTEAI
-2442 TDISLPTTQGVY
+2442 TDITLPATQGVY
-2454 LLRISGE
+2454 LLRVSGD

>member
-1 MQHFYS
+1 MQHFYL
-7 NCTLVVSSIR
+7 NCTTFLSSFR
-17 TVSTRVLSSAHRL
+17 TVSTRVLSSAHLL
-30 SHSLCTLA
+30 SRSLRVLA
-38 LFMGLLLVCGN
+38 LFIGLLIVCGN
-49 AWGDDKELLST
+49 AWGATQTTTDNSYATGTITFDAVGTISAKTTYWYNGIKIYSANSTNISTGGDKFTEKVTAPAYITAISGNKWGSYSMSGLLLNQHTLAVHIQNKSTLELVVNSNVLTTCSLAVCIDDNVHYGDAYDSNSYKT
-60 DFIASLTGITVTSD
+60 AGQTVTPTITKD
-74 KGSFLTDAALTW
+74 ENTGRYRYTLQVENECIVKFI
-86 ATNRN
+86 
-91 NCFQTTSSSGY
+91 
-102 VTYSLNTSL
+102 NTS
-111 DISSYKDVKIIVYWG
+111 
-126 SPNGRK
+126 
-132 LNLSLNGA
+132 
-140 KAVQI
+140 
-145 DETGNNGK
+145 
-153 SQVRECT
+153 
-160 YQVGTSAKELN
+160 
-171 SLTFSGSGGGSVYLF
+171 SGSGAGKLFVYESVKVTPNGSTPSVDKYTVSFDTNKHGDAVPNQTIESGKYATEPTTPSADGYTFGGWYTDKDCTDGNQWNF
-186 SLKIIG
+186 
-192 TTSAPSGDTY
+192 TTDKVTKDTTLYAKWTATSPATTY
-202 TVTFDANGHGSAPDP
+202 TVTFDANGHGTAP
-217 LTGVASGSTIDEPTP
+217 AQ
-232 APTATDGYTFD
+232 
-243 GWYKEAACTTP
+243 
-254 WDFATDKVTD
+254 
-264 NITLYAKWTAA
+264 
-275 PTYTVSFDANGH
+275 
-287 GSAPDPLTGIASGS
+287 LTGIASGS
-301 TIAAPTAPTADGY
+301 TITAPTSPTADGY

-336 TDNITLYAKW
+336 TGNITLYAKW
-346 TATARKY
+346 VARKY
-353 AFGDYVFE
+353 AFGCYVFE
-361 GNMTV
+361 NNPTV
-366 GTNPSKT
+366 GTNPSQT
-373 VTTSEVSYT
+373 VTDIATDYS

-389 SFGAMKIQYDD
+389 SFGAMKIQYEA
-400 GSTSKG
+400 GTKEFG
-406 LYRGWKIKTK
+406 GWKIKTA

-437 GSGQQFTITY
+437 GKNQQFTITY

-453 KETSTAVAATTTLTV
+453 KETSTAVAANATIEV

-483 ANTATLKRLCIS
+483 TNTATLKRLCIS
-495 ANEKTIYL
+495 AN
-503 KTDIWNT
+503 T
-510 ANPVFVAHSYNGGDT
+510 APG
-525 KDVVMTLVDEC
+525 
-536 SAGIYKA
+536 
-543 EIPATHTNVIFLRD
+543 
-557 AEGTTRDWWN
+557 
-567 CNNLWNRTGELT
+567 
-579 IPTDGKDMFTITDW
+579 
-593 NNGGTYDCNGS
+593 
-604 RTCSNGS
+604 
-611 WSQYTPATYSVSFDA
+611 
-626 NGGAG
+626 
-631 SMTAVSGIAC
+631 
-641 GGSTTLTANAF
+641 
-652 THDGYTFTGWNTKSD
+652 
-667 GKGTS
+667 
-672 YADKAEITDIKGNI
+672 
-686 TLYAQWQA
+686 
-694 EEKWYVSGN
+694 
-703 FPNHDWDTYY
+703 
-713 QFKDGK
+713 
-719 VAISLAANT
+719 
-728 IYEFKIRK
+728 
-736 QVGGKDAAWYGN
+736 
-748 SGTITS
+748 
-754 SCKGWN
+754 
-760 FDKDVNAQITT
+760 
-771 TVVGTYTFT
+771 
-780 LNNTTPNI
+780 
-788 SVTYPAVYTIQYAEG
+788 VYTIRYAEG
-803 KPDEISGSTSLTV
+803 RPDAITGSSLSV

-823 QQVVAGDAL
+823 QQVAAGNSL
-832 TLPAAADI
+832 TLPDAANI
-840 RIAAGST
+840 KIAASDGI
-847 TVYQFNGW
+847 TVYQFDGW
-855 SDGIHT
+855 SDGTHT
-861 YPANQTT
+861 YPASQTT

-877 LTALWTPVVFH
+877 LTALWKPVVFH

-945 DWGNQTTFTL
+945 DWDQKPFTL
-955 KDLDYEGNSPYHLY
+955 KDLDYTTPNHLY

-990 QATVVTSDCSRSM
+990 QANSSTTM
-1003 DSKVGSVT
+1003 ESKVGTVT
-1011 IVGRAADS
+1011 VYS
-1019 GMKDA
+1019 PYSTSLKDV
-1024 IKLNGDNNDYFELK
+1024 IKLNSNGYFELK
-1038 PASGRLFLAGDALK
+1038 PASGRAFLAGDLLK
-1052 VTFKGDKDRDM
+1052 VSFKGYDNEKTM
-1063 GFVIKNANKQATETR
+1063 GFVIKVGDGKTAIETEHR
-1078 TKIKVAK
+1078 TGVTVAK

-1111 SGDDRFYAI
+1111 SAGDRFYAI

-1142 DESDALN
+1142 DESKALN

-1157 SNGFIWYTK
+1157 SNGLIWYTK

-1190 IPGDEAVYNADESYQ
+1190 IPGDEAVYNADETYQ

-1232 GGTFKNAAD
+1232 GGTFKNADD
-1241 EALWTKEVASDG
+1241 EALWTKEISTDG
-1253 YYYMILQEGYPLS
+1253 YYYMVIQEGHSLS
-1266 LPELTPPT
+1266 LPELIST

-1310 KITLSWECD
+1310 QVTLTWKCD
-1319 SWETGKTDNTFV
+1319 NWETGTTNTFV
-1331 LNSINRAIKD
+1331 LNSMNIAVKD
-1341 YPTLK
+1341 YPQLT
-1346 IDGTLPEG
+1346 ISGTPEG
-1354 AEIKY
+1354 AEIHY
-1359 TSSDPAV
+1359 SSSDPAV

-1385 TAMLD
+1385 TAMFD

-1395 CSAEASYTL
+1395 CSAETSYTL

-1417 VGDLSGCNTTIT
+1417 VGDLSGCNTTIM

-1434 KADDGTISDYPAEGF
+1434 KNADGTISDYPAEGF
-1449 SFQWYKDNK
+1449 SFQWYKDDK

-1475 YFVVVHDFCY
+1475 YFVVVHNFCY
-1485 AQSENTARI
+1485 AQSENTAHI
-1494 TSSQAEPEVVR
+1494 TTSQAEPEVVR
-1505 LAPFQFYRPGHTYPA
+1505 LAPFQFYRPKHTYPA
-1520 EQAIRHLFSYKSA
+1520 EQATRHLFSYKSA

-1541 LTAVRKRS
+1541 LTAARKRS
-1549 GEQPADIVEADLQT
+1549 GEQPADIAEADLRT

-1573 RGHYTVTADLNSVP
+1573 RGYYTVTADLNSVP
-1587 ASLGLQAGDT
+1587 TSLGLQAGDT
-1597 LTLTLTPFDNCG
+1597 LALTLTPFDNCG
-1609 SLSAAYAEQIDIR
+1609 SLSTAYAEQIDIR

-1653 TGINHA
+1653 TGINRA
-1659 DLYKQSGK
+1659 DLYKQSAK
-1667 KWADADLNTP
+1667 NWADADLNTP
-1677 LPLYTAIQEKFEVVP
+1677 LPLYTAIQKEFEVVP

-1749 MAKKEFPTWATK
+1749 MAKKEFPTWETK

-1795 GTAATEDDYNNKIIY
+1795 GTAVPTPEQYQNNIIY
-1810 NSDGN
+1810 TADGN
-1815 IVVRITSAGGY
+1815 IVVRITSEGGF
-1826 DDSKALQG
+1826 DDGKALQG

-1840 TNFVNIAIIPTGKNN
+1840 TNFVNIGIIPSGKNN

-1915 HNQDGKGDHLWTT
+1915 HNENGKGDHLWTT
-1928 PGNWS
+1928 PTNWS
-1933 TGRLPLKEQ
+1933 TGRVPLKEQ

-1952 NTPDATAATIKIIA
+1952 NTPEATAATVKIIA

-2081 RKGDG
+2081 RKSDG
-2086 TTLEQF
+2086 TILEQF

-2101 KENTKHTYTLRG
+2101 QENTKLTYTLRG

-2118 VNRDITLTINNT
+2118 DNRDITLTINNSN
-2130 DENYRGT
+2130 ENYRGT

-2177 AATSTVTGDADAT
+2177 AATSTVTGDVDAT
-2190 QPGQWV
+2190 QPGQWI

-2207 YTGLKVIPAMQAFDI
+2207 YAGLKVIPAMQAFDI

-2237 VRGGGTTDINTPMRA
+2237 VRGGGTADINTPMRA
-2252 PQQNQSVDR
+2252 PQSNKS
-2261 RGQVSLM
+2261 GNGITLM

-2283 MQDDAFTTEFDN
+2283 MQHQAFTDAFDN
-2295 GWDAA
+2295 GWDAT
-2300 YMPCDGRSAS
+2300 YMACDGRSAS

-2323 AIPEIEGTN
+2323 AIPEIEGIN

-2344 FSFGYTGDMLYLND
+2344 FSFGYTGSMLYLND

-2371 TYRFTASDDDD
+2371 TYRFTASDNDDA
-2382 TNRFYISAT
+2382 NRFYISAT

-2409 LLTLS
+2409 VLTLS

-2435 TSTTDAI
+2435 TSTADAM
-2442 TDISLPTTQGVY
+2442 TDITLPATQGVY
-2454 LLRISGE
+2454 LLRVSGE

>member
-1 MQHFYS
+1 MQHFYL
-7 NCTLVVSSIR
+7 NCTTVLSSLR
-17 TVSTRVLSSAHRL
+17 TVSTRVLASVHLL
-30 SHSLCTLA
+30 SRSLRTLA

-49 AWGDDKELLST
+49 AWGDVYKYDFTDEKQLQEWTINKSKTGYECQIGSSAYNKINVQDGNMLCIGVIGSSGTITLTSTKKIDNISAISCKLASTDTKNPAFTVGIKQENGTITSIKSGITPKTANKTKAKSNGDWGEELDELST
-60 DFIASLTGITVTSD
+60 PLSGYVVIEIKS
-74 KGSFLTDAALTW
+74 
-86 ATNRN
+86 
-91 NCFQTTSSSGY
+91 SSSGKY
-102 VTYSLNTSL
+102 AALDDIAITYG
-111 DISSYKDVKIIVYWG
+111 SST
-126 SPNGRK
+126 PP
-132 LNLSLNGA
+132 A
-140 KAVQI
+140 
-145 DETGNNGK
+145 
-153 SQVRECT
+153 
-160 YQVGTSAKELN
+160 
-171 SLTFSGSGGGSVYLF
+171 
-186 SLKIIG
+186 
-192 TTSAPSGDTY
+192 APY
-202 TVTFDANGHGSAPDP
+202 TVTFDANGHGSAPAK

-254 WDFATDKVTD
+254 W
-264 NITLYAKWTAA
+264 
-275 PTYTVSFDANGH
+275 
-287 GSAPDPLTGIASGS
+287 
-301 TIAAPTAPTADGY
+301 
-314 IFGGWYKEAACTT
+314 
-327 PWNFTTDKV
+327 NFTTDKV
-336 TDNITLYAKW
+336 TGNIILYAKW
-346 TATARKY
+346 VARKY
-353 AFGDYVFE
+353 AFGCYVFE
-361 GNMTV
+361 NNPTV
-366 GTNPSKT
+366 GTNPSQT
-373 VTTSEVSYT
+373 VTTSKDVTYP
-382 AFDIDNI
+382 AFNIDNI
-389 SFGAMKIQYDD
+389 SFGAMKIQYET
-400 GSTSKG
+400 GTEG
-406 LYRGWKIKTK
+406 FGGWKIKTA

-437 GSGQQFTITY
+437 GKNQQFTITY

-453 KETSTAVAATTTLTV
+453 KETSRAVAANATIEV

-483 ANTATLKRLCIS
+483 TNTATLKRLCIS
-495 ANEKTIYL
+495 AN
-503 KTDIWNT
+503 T
-510 ANPVFVAHSYNGGDT
+510 APG
-525 KDVVMTLVDEC
+525 
-536 SAGIYKA
+536 
-543 EIPATHTNVIFLRD
+543 
-557 AEGTTRDWWN
+557 
-567 CNNLWNRTGELT
+567 
-579 IPTDGKDMFTITDW
+579 
-593 NNGGTYDCNGS
+593 
-604 RTCSNGS
+604 
-611 WSQYTPATYSVSFDA
+611 
-626 NGGAG
+626 
-631 SMTAVSGIAC
+631 
-641 GGSTTLTANAF
+641 
-652 THDGYTFTGWNTKSD
+652 
-667 GKGTS
+667 
-672 YADKAEITDIKGNI
+672 
-686 TLYAQWQA
+686 
-694 EEKWYVSGN
+694 
-703 FPNHDWDTYY
+703 
-713 QFKDGK
+713 
-719 VAISLAANT
+719 
-728 IYEFKIRK
+728 
-736 QVGGKDAAWYGN
+736 
-748 SGTITS
+748 
-754 SCKGWN
+754 
-760 FDKDVNAQITT
+760 
-771 TVVGTYTFT
+771 
-780 LNNTTPNI
+780 
-788 SVTYPAVYTIQYAEG
+788 VYTIRYAEG
-803 KPDEISGSTSLTV
+803 RPDAITGSSLSV

-823 QQVVAGDAL
+823 QQVAAGNSL
-832 TLPAAADI
+832 TLPDAANI
-840 RIAAGST
+840 KIAASDGI
-847 TVYQFNGW
+847 TVYQFDGW
-855 SDGIHT
+855 SDGTHT
-861 YPANQTT
+861 YPVNQTT

-877 LTALWTPVVFH
+877 LTALWKPVVFH

-915 ESKETLPTDAGVI
+915 QSKETLPTDAGVI

-945 DWGNQTTFTL
+945 DWAQKPFTL
-955 KDLDYEGNSPYHLY
+955 KDLDYTTPHHLY

-980 TTGCTTILSA
+980 TTGCTTIAKGTYASSGDVLM
-990 QATVVTSDCSRSM
+990 TSE
-1003 DSKVGSVT
+1003 VGTIT
-1011 IVGRAADS
+1011 IVKGSRNS
-1019 GMKDA
+1019 GA
-1024 IKLNGDNNDYFELK
+1024 IQLGDNAK
-1038 PASGRLFLAGDALK
+1038 AWIQIVPASGRVFLAGDKLSVKFYSSSAK
-1052 VTFKGDKDRDM
+1052 QM
-1063 GFVIKNANKQATETR
+1063 GF
-1078 TKIKVAK
+1078 KIM
-1085 GAIVTDTYYLQEDDI
+1085 DE
-1100 NADGTI
+1100 DGTI
-1106 RIYRI
+1106 TEERSTIAVPANGTATDIYYLKEKDIRKDGSICIYRL
-1111 SGDDRFYAI
+1111 SSSDRFYAI

-1157 SNGFIWYTK
+1157 SNGLIWYTK

-1190 IPGDEAVYNADESYQ
+1190 IPGDEAVYNAGESYL

-1232 GGTFKNAAD
+1232 GGTFKNADD
-1241 EALWTKEVASDG
+1241 EALWTKEISTDG
-1253 YYYMILQEGYPLS
+1253 YYYMVIQEGYPLS
-1266 LPELTPPT
+1266 LPELVPPT
-1274 GKFFEGYLDQN
+1274 DKFFEGYLDQN

-1310 KITLSWECD
+1310 QVTLTWKCD
-1319 SWETGKTDNTFV
+1319 NWETGTTNTFV
-1331 LNSINRAIKD
+1331 LNSNIAVKD
-1341 YPTLK
+1341 YPQLT
-1346 IDGTLPEG
+1346 ISGTPKG
-1354 AEIKY
+1354 AEIHY
-1359 TSSDPAV
+1359 SSSDPAV

-1385 TAMLD
+1385 TAMFD

-1395 CSAEASYTL
+1395 CSAETSYTL

-1417 VGDLSGCNTTIT
+1417 VGDLSGCNTTIM

-1434 KADDGTISDYPAEGF
+1434 KNAEGTISDYPAEGF
-1449 SFQWYKDNK
+1449 SFQWYKDDK

-1475 YFVVVHDFCY
+1475 YFVVVHKFCY
-1485 AQSENTARI
+1485 AQSENTAHI
-1494 TSSQAEPEVVR
+1494 TTSQAEPEVVR
-1505 LAPFQFYRPGHTYPA
+1505 LAPFQFYRPKHTYPA
-1520 EQAIRHLFSYKSA
+1520 EQATRHLFSYKSA

-1541 LTAVRKRS
+1541 LTAARKRS
-1549 GEQPADIVEADLQT
+1549 GEQPADIAEADLRT
-1563 FIAVSATPDS
+1563 FIAISATPDS
-1573 RGHYTVTADLNSVP
+1573 RGYYTVTADLNSVP
-1587 ASLGLQAGDT
+1587 TSLGLQAGDT
-1597 LTLTLTPFDNCG
+1597 LALTLTPFDNCG
-1609 SLSAAYAEQIDIR
+1609 SLSTAYAEQIDIR

-1653 TGINHA
+1653 TGINRA
-1659 DLYKQSGK
+1659 DLYKQSAK
-1667 KWADADLNTP
+1667 NWADADLNTP
-1677 LPLYTAIQEKFEVVP
+1677 LPLYTAIQKEFEVVP

-1749 MAKKEFPTWATK
+1749 MAKKEFPTWKTK

-1795 GTAATEDDYNNKIIY
+1795 GTAVPTLEQYQNNIIY
-1810 NSDGN
+1810 TADGN
-1815 IVVRITSAGGY
+1815 IVVRITSEGGF
-1826 DDSKALQG
+1826 DDGKALQG

-1840 TNFVNIAIIPTGKNN
+1840 TNFVNIGIIPSGKNN
-1855 GTLITCCERQANI
+1855 GTLIACCERQANI

-1915 HNQDGKGDHLWTT
+1915 HNENGKGDHLWTT
-1928 PGNWS
+1928 PTNWS
-1933 TGRLPLKEQ
+1933 TGRVPLKEQ

-1952 NTPDATAATIKIIA
+1952 NTPEATAATVKIIA

-2008 SDASGVGALVRTAGD
+2008 SDASGVGALVRAAGD

-2081 RKGDG
+2081 RKSDG
-2086 TTLEQF
+2086 TILEQF

-2101 KENTKHTYTLRG
+2101 QENTKLTYTLRG

-2118 VNRDITLTINNT
+2118 DNRNITLTINNSN
-2130 DENYRGT
+2130 ENYRGT

-2177 AATSTVTGDADAT
+2177 AATSTVTGDVDAT
-2190 QPGQWV
+2190 QPGQWI

-2207 YTGLKVIPAMQAFDI
+2207 YAGLKVIPAMQAFDI

-2237 VRGGGTTDINTPMRA
+2237 VRGGGTADINTPMRA
-2252 PQQNQSVDR
+2252 PQSNKS
-2261 RGQVSLM
+2261 GNGITLM

-2283 MQDDAFTTEFDN
+2283 MQHQAFTDAFDN
-2295 GWDAA
+2295 GWDAT
-2300 YMPCDGRSAS
+2300 YMACDGRSAS

-2323 AIPEIEGTN
+2323 AIPEIEGIN

-2344 FSFGYTGDMLYLND
+2344 FSFGYTGSMLYLND

-2371 TYRFTASDDDD
+2371 TYRFTASDNDDA
-2382 TNRFYISAT
+2382 NRFYISAT

-2409 LLTLS
+2409 VLTLS

-2420 LSICLYDAA
+2420 LTICLYDAA

-2435 TSTTDAI
+2435 TSTADAM
-2442 TDISLPTTQGVY
+2442 TDITLPATQGVY
-2454 LLRISGE
+2454 LLRVSGE

>member
-1 MQHFYS
+1 MQHFYL
-7 NCTLVVSSIR
+7 NCTTFLSSFR
-17 TVSTRVLSSAHRL
+17 TVSTRILSSAHLL
-30 SHSLCTLA
+30 SRFLRVLA
-38 LFMGLLLVCGN
+38 LFIGLLIVCGN
-49 AWGDDKELLST
+49 AWGATQTTTDNSYATGTITFDAVGTISAKTTYWYNGIKIYSANSTNISTGGDKFTEKVTAPAYITAISGNKWGSYSMSGLLLNQHTLAVHIQNKSTLELVVNSNVLTTCSLAVCIDDNVHYGDAYDSNSYKT
-60 DFIASLTGITVTSD
+60 AGQTVTPTITKD
-74 KGSFLTDAALTW
+74 ENTGRYRYTLQVENECIVKFI
-86 ATNRN
+86 
-91 NCFQTTSSSGY
+91 
-102 VTYSLNTSL
+102 NTS
-111 DISSYKDVKIIVYWG
+111 
-126 SPNGRK
+126 
-132 LNLSLNGA
+132 
-140 KAVQI
+140 
-145 DETGNNGK
+145 
-153 SQVRECT
+153 
-160 YQVGTSAKELN
+160 
-171 SLTFSGSGGGSVYLF
+171 SGSGAGKLFVYESVKVTPNGSTPSVDKYTVSFDTNKHGDAVPNQTIESGKYATEPTTPSADGYTFGGWYTDKDCTDGNQWNF
-186 SLKIIG
+186 
-192 TTSAPSGDTY
+192 TTDKVTKDTTLYAQWTATTPAATY
-202 TVTFDANGHGSAPDP
+202 TVTFNANGHGTAPAA
-217 LTGVASGSTIDEPTP
+217 LTGIASGSTIT
-232 APTATDGYTFD
+232 APTAPTADDGYTFG

-254 WDFATDKVTD
+254 WDFATDKVTGD
-264 NITLYAKWTAA
+264 ITLYAKW
-275 PTYTVSFDANGH
+275 V
-287 GSAPDPLTGIASGS
+287 
-301 TIAAPTAPTADGY
+301 
-314 IFGGWYKEAACTT
+314 
-327 PWNFTTDKV
+327 
-336 TDNITLYAKW
+336 
-346 TATARKY
+346 ARKY
-353 AFGDYVFE
+353 AFGCYVFE
-361 GNMTV
+361 NNPTV
-366 GTNPSKT
+366 GTNPSQT
-373 VTTSEVSYT
+373 VTDIATDYS

-389 SFGAMKIQYDD
+389 SFGAMKIQYEA
-400 GSTSKG
+400 GTTG
-406 LYRGWKIKTK
+406 FGGWKIKTA

-437 GSGQQFTITY
+437 GENQQFTITY

-453 KETSTAVAATTTLTV
+453 KETSTAVAANATIEV

-483 ANTATLKRLCIS
+483 TNTATLKRLCIS
-495 ANEKTIYL
+495 AN
-503 KTDIWNT
+503 T
-510 ANPVFVAHSYNGGDT
+510 APG
-525 KDVVMTLVDEC
+525 
-536 SAGIYKA
+536 
-543 EIPATHTNVIFLRD
+543 
-557 AEGTTRDWWN
+557 
-567 CNNLWNRTGELT
+567 
-579 IPTDGKDMFTITDW
+579 
-593 NNGGTYDCNGS
+593 
-604 RTCSNGS
+604 
-611 WSQYTPATYSVSFDA
+611 
-626 NGGAG
+626 
-631 SMTAVSGIAC
+631 
-641 GGSTTLTANAF
+641 
-652 THDGYTFTGWNTKSD
+652 
-667 GKGTS
+667 
-672 YADKAEITDIKGNI
+672 
-686 TLYAQWQA
+686 
-694 EEKWYVSGN
+694 
-703 FPNHDWDTYY
+703 
-713 QFKDGK
+713 
-719 VAISLAANT
+719 
-728 IYEFKIRK
+728 
-736 QVGGKDAAWYGN
+736 
-748 SGTITS
+748 
-754 SCKGWN
+754 
-760 FDKDVNAQITT
+760 
-771 TVVGTYTFT
+771 
-780 LNNTTPNI
+780 
-788 SVTYPAVYTIQYAEG
+788 VYTIRYAEG
-803 KPDEISGSTSLTV
+803 RPDAITGSSLSV

-823 QQVVAGDAL
+823 QQVAAGNSL
-832 TLPAAADI
+832 TLPDAANI
-840 RIAAGST
+840 KIAASDGI
-847 TVYQFNGW
+847 TVYQFDGW
-855 SDGIHT
+855 SDGTHT
-861 YPANQTT
+861 YPASQTT

-877 LTALWTPVVFH
+877 LTVLWKPVVFH

-945 DWGNQTTFTL
+945 DWDQKPFTL
-955 KDLDYEGNSPYHLY
+955 KDLDYTTPNHLY

-990 QATVVTSDCSRSM
+990 QANSSTTM
-1003 DSKVGSVT
+1003 ESKVGTVT
-1011 IVGRAADS
+1011 VYS
-1019 GMKDA
+1019 PYSTSLKDV
-1024 IKLNGDNNDYFELK
+1024 IKLNSNGYFELK
-1038 PASGRLFLAGDALK
+1038 PASGRAFLAGDLLK
-1052 VTFKGDKDRDM
+1052 VSFKGYDNEKTM
-1063 GFVIKNANKQATETR
+1063 GFVIKVGDGKTAIETEHR
-1078 TKIKVAK
+1078 TGVAVAK

-1111 SGDDRFYAI
+1111 GADDRFYAI

-1142 DESDALN
+1142 DESKALN

-1157 SNGFIWYTK
+1157 SNGLIWYTK

-1190 IPGDEAVYNADESYQ
+1190 IPGDEAVYNADETYQ

-1232 GGTFKNAAD
+1232 GGTFKNADD
-1241 EALWTKEVASDG
+1241 EALWTKEISTDG
-1253 YYYMILQEGYPLS
+1253 YYYMVIQEGHSLS
-1266 LPELTPPT
+1266 LPELIST

-1310 KITLSWECD
+1310 QVTLTWKCD
-1319 SWETGKTDNTFV
+1319 NWETGTTNTFV
-1331 LNSINRAIKD
+1331 LNSMNIAVKD
-1341 YPTLK
+1341 YPQLT
-1346 IDGTLPEG
+1346 ISGTPEG
-1354 AEIKY
+1354 AEIHY
-1359 TSSDPAV
+1359 SSSDPAV

-1385 TAMLD
+1385 TAMFD

-1395 CSAEASYTL
+1395 CSAETSYTL

-1417 VGDLSGCNTTIT
+1417 VGDLSGCNTTIM
-1429 LRVRQ
+1429 LRVRP
-1434 KADDGTISDYPAEGF
+1434 KNADGTISDYPAEGF
-1449 SFQWYKDNK
+1449 SFQWYKDDK

-1475 YFVVVHDFCY
+1475 YFVVVHNFCY
-1485 AQSENTARI
+1485 AQSENTAHI
-1494 TSSQAEPEVVR
+1494 TTSQAEPEVVR
-1505 LAPFQFYRPGHTYPA
+1505 LAPFQFYRPKHTYPA
-1520 EQAIRHLFSYKSA
+1520 EQATRHLFSYKSA

-1541 LTAVRKRS
+1541 LTAARKRS
-1549 GEQPADIVEADLQT
+1549 GEQPADIAEADLRT

-1573 RGHYTVTADLNSVP
+1573 RGYYTVTADLNSVP
-1587 ASLGLQAGDT
+1587 TSLGLQAGDT
-1597 LTLTLTPFDNCG
+1597 LALTLTPFDNCG
-1609 SLSAAYAEQIDIR
+1609 SLSTAYAEQIDIR

-1653 TGINHA
+1653 TGINRA
-1659 DLYKQSGK
+1659 DLYKQSAK
-1667 KWADADLNTP
+1667 NWADADLNTP
-1677 LPLYTAIQEKFEVVP
+1677 LPLYTAIQKEFEVVP

-1749 MAKKEFPTWATK
+1749 MAKKEFPTWETK

-1795 GTAATEDDYNNKIIY
+1795 GTAVPTPEQYQNNIIY
-1810 NSDGN
+1810 TADGN
-1815 IVVRITSAGGY
+1815 IVVRITSEGGF
-1826 DDSKALQG
+1826 DDGKALQG

-1840 TNFVNIAIIPTGKNN
+1840 TNFVNIGIIPSGKNN

-1915 HNQDGKGDHLWTT
+1915 HNENGKGDHLWTT
-1928 PGNWS
+1928 PTNWS
-1933 TGRLPLKEQ
+1933 TGRVPLKEQ

-1952 NTPDATAATIKIIA
+1952 NTPEATAATVKIIA

-2081 RKGDG
+2081 RKSDG
-2086 TTLEQF
+2086 TILEQF

-2101 KENTKHTYTLRG
+2101 QENTKLTYTLRG

-2118 VNRDITLTINNT
+2118 DNRDITLTINNSN
-2130 DENYRGT
+2130 ENYRGT

-2177 AATSTVTGDADAT
+2177 AATSTVTGDVDAT
-2190 QPGQWV
+2190 QPGQWI

-2207 YTGLKVIPAMQAFDI
+2207 YAGLKVIPAMQAFDI

-2237 VRGGGTTDINTPMRA
+2237 VRGGGTADINTPMRA
-2252 PQQNQSVDR
+2252 PQSNKS
-2261 RGQVSLM
+2261 GNGITLM

-2283 MQDDAFTTEFDN
+2283 MQHQAFTDAFDN
-2295 GWDAA
+2295 GWDAT
-2300 YMPCDGRSAS
+2300 YMACDGRSAS

-2323 AIPEIEGTN
+2323 AIPEIEGIN

-2344 FSFGYTGDMLYLND
+2344 FSFGYTGSMLYLND

-2371 TYRFTASDDDD
+2371 TYRFTASDNDDA
-2382 TNRFYISAT
+2382 NRFYISAT

-2409 LLTLS
+2409 VLTLS

-2435 TSTTDAI
+2435 TSTADAM
-2442 TDISLPTTQGVY
+2442 TDITLPATQGVY
-2454 LLRISGE
+2454 LLRVSGE

>member
-7 NCTLVVSSIR
+7 NCTTVLSSLR
-17 TVSTRVLSSAHRL
+17 TVSTRVLASAHLL
-30 SHSLCTLA
+30 SRSLRTLA

-49 AWGDDKELLST
+49 AWGDVYYIGKFNSVGSDGTLTKASKLSLQYVKY
-60 DFIASLTGITVTSD
+60 DAVAKSYAVVT
-74 KGSFLTDAALTW
+74 
-86 ATNRN
+86 
-91 NCFQTTSSSGY
+91 
-102 VTYSLNTSL
+102 
-111 DISSYKDVKIIVYWG
+111 DISSDFATDGGNGNFSGTSLSAITETAQWRTGSASCYAGGVKLSKNTTYTITFPKGTNATKVTFIGYPTGKNGTLTVGASTQKLSSKQFYKLEY
-126 SPNGRK
+126 
-132 LNLSLNGA
+132 A
-140 KAVQI
+140 
-145 DETGNNGK
+145 NNFGDK
-153 SQVRECT
+153 FSIS
-160 YQVGTSAKELN
+160 VGTSQDLYGVFIVECGTTTTYYTVGFDTNNRGDAIDNQTIESGKYATEPATPSADGYTFGGWYTDKDCTDGNQWNFTTDKVTKDTTLYAKW
-171 SLTFSGSGGGSVYLF
+171 TA
-186 SLKIIG
+186 
-192 TTSAPSGDTY
+192 TTSATTY
-202 TVTFDANGHGSAPDP
+202 TVTFNANGHGTAPAE

-254 WDFATDKVTD
+254 W
-264 NITLYAKWTAA
+264 
-275 PTYTVSFDANGH
+275 
-287 GSAPDPLTGIASGS
+287 
-301 TIAAPTAPTADGY
+301 
-314 IFGGWYKEAACTT
+314 
-327 PWNFTTDKV
+327 NFTTDKV
-336 TDNITLYAKW
+336 TGNIILYAKW
-346 TATARKY
+346 VARKY
-353 AFGDYVFE
+353 AFGCYVFE
-361 GNMTV
+361 NNPTV
-366 GTNPSKT
+366 GTNPSQT
-373 VTTSEVSYT
+373 VTTSKDVTYP
-382 AFDIDNI
+382 AFNIDNI
-389 SFGAMKIQYDD
+389 SFGAMKIQYET
-400 GSTSKG
+400 GTKG
-406 LYRGWKIKTK
+406 YGGWKIKTA

-437 GSGQQFTITY
+437 GENQQFTITY

-453 KETSTAVAATTTLTV
+453 KETSTAVAANATIEVTV
-468 TAKADT
+468 KADT

-483 ANTATLKRLCIS
+483 KNTATLKSLCIS
-495 ANEKTIYL
+495 AN
-503 KTDIWNT
+503 T
-510 ANPVFVAHSYNGGDT
+510 APG
-525 KDVVMTLVDEC
+525 
-536 SAGIYKA
+536 
-543 EIPATHTNVIFLRD
+543 
-557 AEGTTRDWWN
+557 
-567 CNNLWNRTGELT
+567 
-579 IPTDGKDMFTITDW
+579 
-593 NNGGTYDCNGS
+593 
-604 RTCSNGS
+604 
-611 WSQYTPATYSVSFDA
+611 
-626 NGGAG
+626 
-631 SMTAVSGIAC
+631 
-641 GGSTTLTANAF
+641 
-652 THDGYTFTGWNTKSD
+652 
-667 GKGTS
+667 
-672 YADKAEITDIKGNI
+672 
-686 TLYAQWQA
+686 
-694 EEKWYVSGN
+694 
-703 FPNHDWDTYY
+703 
-713 QFKDGK
+713 
-719 VAISLAANT
+719 
-728 IYEFKIRK
+728 
-736 QVGGKDAAWYGN
+736 
-748 SGTITS
+748 
-754 SCKGWN
+754 
-760 FDKDVNAQITT
+760 
-771 TVVGTYTFT
+771 
-780 LNNTTPNI
+780 
-788 SVTYPAVYTIQYAEG
+788 VYTIRYAEG
-803 KPDEISGSTSLTV
+803 RPDAITGSSLSV

-823 QQVVAGDAL
+823 QQVAAGNSL
-832 TLPAAADI
+832 TLPDAANI
-840 RIAAGST
+840 KIAASDGI
-847 TVYQFNGW
+847 TVYQFDGW
-855 SDGIHT
+855 SDGTHT
-861 YPANQTT
+861 YPASQTT

-877 LTALWTPVVFH
+877 LTALWKPVVFH

-945 DWGNQTTFTL
+945 DWAQKPFTL
-955 KDLDYEGNSPYHLY
+955 KDLDYTTPHHLY
-969 GDINLYAEWEE
+969 GDINLYAEWKE
-980 TTGCTTILSA
+980 TTGCTTIAKGTYASSGDVLM
-990 QATVVTSDCSRSM
+990 TSEVGTITIENGSRN
-1003 DSKVGSVT
+1003 
-1011 IVGRAADS
+1011 S
-1019 GMKDA
+1019 GA
-1024 IKLNGDNNDYFELK
+1024 IKLGDKANAWIQIV
-1038 PASGRLFLAGDALK
+1038 PASGRVFLAGDKLSVK
-1052 VTFKGDKDRDM
+1052 FYSSSEKQM
-1063 GFVIKNANKQATETR
+1063 GFKIMNEDGKITEERPTIAVPANKTATD
-1078 TKIKVAK
+1078 I
-1085 GAIVTDTYYLQEDDI
+1085 YYLKEEDI
-1100 NADGTI
+1100 RKDGSI
-1106 RIYRI
+1106 RIYRLN
-1111 SGDDRFYAI
+1111 SSDRFYAI

-1157 SNGFIWYTK
+1157 SNGLIWYTK

-1190 IPGDEAVYNADESYQ
+1190 IPGDEAVYNAGESYL

-1232 GGTFKNAAD
+1232 GGTFKNADD
-1241 EALWTKEVASDG
+1241 EALWTKEISTDG
-1253 YYYMILQEGYPLS
+1253 YYYMAIQEGYPLS
-1266 LPELTPPT
+1266 LPELVPPT
-1274 GKFFEGYLDQN
+1274 DKFFEGYLDQN

-1310 KITLSWECD
+1310 QVTLTWKCD
-1319 SWETGKTDNTFV
+1319 NWETGTTNTFV
-1331 LNSINRAIKD
+1331 LNSMNRAVKD
-1341 YPTLK
+1341 YPQLT
-1346 IDGTLPEG
+1346 ISGTPEG
-1354 AEIKY
+1354 AEIHY
-1359 TSSDPAV
+1359 SSSDPAV

-1385 TAMLD
+1385 TAMFD

-1395 CSAEASYTL
+1395 CSAETSYTL

-1417 VGDLSGCNTTIT
+1417 VGDLSGCNTTIM

-1434 KADDGTISDYPAEGF
+1434 KNAEGTISDYPAEGF
-1449 SFQWYKDNK
+1449 SFQWYKDDK

-1475 YFVVVHDFCY
+1475 YFVVVHKFCY
-1485 AQSENTARI
+1485 AQSENTAHI
-1494 TSSQAEPEVVR
+1494 TTSQAEPEVVR
-1505 LAPFQFYRPGHTYPA
+1505 LAPFQFYRPNHTYPA
-1520 EQAIRHLFSYKSA
+1520 EQATRHLFSYKSA

-1541 LTAVRKRS
+1541 LTAARKRS
-1549 GEQPADIVEADLQT
+1549 GEQPADIAEADLRT

-1573 RGHYTVTADLNSVP
+1573 RGYYTVTADLNSVP
-1587 ASLGLQAGDT
+1587 TSLGLQAGDT
-1597 LTLTLTPFDNCG
+1597 LALTLTPFDNCG
-1609 SLSAAYAEQIDIR
+1609 SLSTAYAEQIDIR

-1653 TGINHA
+1653 TGINRA
-1659 DLYKQSGK
+1659 DLYKQSDK
-1667 KWADADLNTP
+1667 NWADDDLNTP
-1677 LPLYTAIQEKFEVVP
+1677 LPLYTAIQKEFEVVP

-1749 MAKKEFPTWATK
+1749 MAKKEFPTWKTK

-1795 GTAATEDDYNNKIIY
+1795 GTAEPTPEQQYQNNIICTA
-1810 NSDGN
+1810 DGN
-1815 IVVRITSAGGY
+1815 IVVRITSEGGF
-1826 DDSKALQG
+1826 DKGKALQG

-1840 TNFVNIAIIPTGKNN
+1840 TNFVNIGIIPSGKNN
-1855 GTLITCCERQANI
+1855 GTLIACCERQANI

-1881 TCKLTPI
+1881 TCNLTPI
-1888 GCQAI
+1888 GCQTI

-1915 HNQDGKGDHLWTT
+1915 HNENGKGDHLWTT
-1928 PGNWS
+1928 PTNWS
-1933 TGRLPLKEQ
+1933 TGRVPLKEQ

-1952 NTPDATAATIKIIA
+1952 NTPEATAATVKIIA

-2008 SDASGVGALVRTAGD
+2008 SDASGVGALVRAAGD

-2081 RKGDG
+2081 RKSDG
-2086 TTLEQF
+2086 TILEQF

-2101 KENTKHTYTLRG
+2101 QENTKLTYTLRG

-2118 VNRDITLTINNT
+2118 DNRNITLTINNSN
-2130 DENYRGT
+2130 ENYRGT

-2154 ATDFGTAN
+2154 ATDFGIAN

-2177 AATSTVTGDADAT
+2177 AATSTVTGDVDAT
-2190 QPGQWV
+2190 QPGQWI

-2207 YTGLKVIPAMQAFDI
+2207 YVGLKVIPAMQAFDI

-2237 VRGGGTTDINTPMRA
+2237 VRGGGTADINTPMRA
-2252 PQQNQSVDR
+2252 PQSNKS
-2261 RGQVSLM
+2261 GNGITLM

-2283 MQDDAFTTEFDN
+2283 MQHQAFTDAFDN
-2295 GWDAA
+2295 GWDAT
-2300 YMPCDGRSAS
+2300 YMACDGRSAS

-2323 AIPEIEGTN
+2323 AIPEIEGIN

-2344 FSFGYTGDMLYLND
+2344 FSFGYTGSMLYLND

-2371 TYRFTASDDDD
+2371 TYRFTASDNDDA
-2382 TNRFYISAT
+2382 NRFYISAT

-2409 LLTLS
+2409 VLTLS

-2435 TSTTDAI
+2435 TSTADAM
-2442 TDISLPTTQGVY
+2442 TDITLPATQGVY
-2454 LLRISGE
+2454 LLRVSGE